1 MENFETIYKNEK
13 EWLGEDNTLGLD
25 IWKKKYADGRTYKE
39 WLYDVSG
46 GDEQLSKLI
55 ESKKFLFGGR
65 ILANRNNASI
75 TSKKTY
81 SNCYVISPPE
91 DNLESIFNTA
101 KKLARTFSYGGGCG
115 IDLSKLSFKGA
126 AIHNAAKSSSGVVSF
141 MELYD
146 KTTEI
151 IGQNGRRGAL
161 MMSLK
166 SNHPDILEFIDV
178 KRDLNKINN
187 ANLSVRVDD
196 EFMRKAQEDTDEEN
210 YELIFN
216 RSMYDSET
224 KTEKDMSGKKINA
237 GKLLMKLS
245 EYCWETGE
253 PGILFWDN
261 IRRGGLLS
269 NEPGFKYGGVN
280 PCAEEP
286 LPSGGSCLLG
296 ALNLSAFCKW
306 NNDYNRYIFDYLDF
320 IDAIDISVRALNNV
334 LDEGVD
340 LHPLREQ
347 TESVKRWRQI
357 GLGIMGFAD
366 ALIKL
371 KITYGSHES
380 FIFIRD
386 IGSIMAYYSL
396 LTSNRLAIESPSK
409 KVDLD
414 YEGLLNT
421 TYIRNLFKSISEDN
435 SIFNFIRTKR
445 YGTKPSEDFCQ
456 SIYKYGLANSQLLTV
471 APTGSIATML
481 DVSGGIEP
489 LFATHY
495 NRVTKS
501 LNGED
506 TTYTVYPKVIK
517 DVIAS
522 KYGKCVEVSDIDLSS
537 EESIITAHQIPY
549 YHRLKVQSV
558 WQKFIDAAISSTVN
572 LNEDATPDDIYDLY
586 ITAWEL
592 GLKGVTVFRDNCYRT
607 AILTTN
613 DKEEKEENT
622 NVVEEQVDD
631 AKTTLKRG
639 EVIPI
644 SDNSYGL
651 KKTLTTGCGT
661 LHLES
666 FYDRD
671 TGELRECFLS
681 KGSTGGCNSFMVAV
695 SRLISLAA
703 RAGVPSYKIID
714 QLKSAGTCPS
724 YAVRKAT
731 TNDVS
736 IGSSC
741 PCAVGYA
748 LEELGKIVPE
758 NNDICEDDEP
768 INENIEISDIG
779 SKLIDTFDE
788 EQSREKM
795 NLIIQLPFNKRTNL
809 MKTVNEAKEKLWS
822 NFGPTIFEECPK
834 CGEHAVFRT
843 NGCITCSSCGYTKC
857 D

>member
-1 MENFETIYKNEK
+1 MDNIIYKNEKEWVYSDEFWTDYKDEK

-25 IWKKKYADGRTYKE
+25 IWKKKYADGRTYHE
-39 WLYDVSG
+39 WMYDVTG
-46 GDEQLSKLI
+46 GDMQLAKLI

-65 ILANRNNASI
+65 ILANRNNASV

-81 SNCYVISPPE
+81 SNCYVIAPPE

-161 MMSLK
+161 MMSLS
-166 SNHPDILEFIDV
+166 SNHPDILEFVDV

-196 EFMRKAQEDTDEEN
+196 DFMIKARDTDEEN

-216 RSMYDSET
+216 RSMYDPET
-224 KTEKDMSGKKINA
+224 KTEKDMSGTKINPNA
-237 GKLLMKLS
+237 LLMKLS
-245 EYCWETGE
+245 EYNWETGE

-269 NEPGFKYGGVN
+269 NEPGFNYGGVN

-306 NNDYNRYIFDYLDF
+306 DNDYNSYIFDYLDF
-320 IDAIDISVRALNNV
+320 IEAIDISVRALNKV
-334 LDEGVD
+334 LDEGID

-347 TESVKRWRQI
+347 TESVNRWRQI
-357 GLGIMGFAD
+357 GLGVMGFAD

-371 KITYGSHES
+371 DMVYGSPES
-380 FIFIRD
+380 FIFIKD
-386 IGSIMAYYSL
+386 VGSLMAYYSL
-396 LTSNRLAIESPSK
+396 LTSNKIAIENPSK
-409 KVDLD
+409 KVDLEYD
-414 YEGLLNT
+414 ALMNTRYMLNLYNT
-421 TYIRNLFKSISEDN
+421 ITEDN
-435 SIFNFIRTKR
+435 TVCKFFRSNNIQNYKYDKKTID
-445 YGTKPSEDFCQ
+445 DFMN

-471 APTGSIATML
+471 APTGSIATMI

-522 KYGKCVEVSDIDLSS
+522 KYGKCVDVSDIDLSS
-537 EESIITAHQIPY
+537 EESIITSHNIPY
-549 YHRLKVQSV
+549 YDRLKVQSV
-558 WQKFIDAAISSTVN
+558 WQRFIDAAISSTVN
-572 LNEDATPDDIYDLY
+572 LKEDVTPEDICDLY

-613 DKEEKEENT
+613 DKEEKEEHID
-622 NVVEEQVDD
+622 VVEEQVDD
-631 AKTTLKRG
+631 TKTTLKRG

-644 SDNSYGL
+644 SDYSYGL
-651 KKTLTTGCGT
+651 RKTLTTGCGT

-666 FYDRD
+666 FYDLD

-731 TNDVS
+731 MNDVS

-748 LEELGKIVPE
+748 LEELEKMIPK
-758 NNDICEDDEP
+758 NEP
-768 INENIEISDIG
+768 INDKIEISSLG
-779 SKLIDTFDE
+779 SKL
-788 EQSREKM
+788 
-795 NLIIQLPFNKRTNL
+795 
-809 MKTVNEAKEKLWS
+809 MKPVKEAEEKLLS
-822 NFGPTIFEECPK
+822 KFGATVFEECPK

>member
-1 MENFETIYKNEK
+1 MEKFETIYKNEK

-25 IWKKKYADGRTYKE
+25 IWKKKYADGRTYHE
-39 WLYDVSG
+39 WMYDVTG
-46 GDEQLSKLI
+46 GDMQLAKLI

-65 ILANRNNASI
+65 ILANRNNASV

-81 SNCYVISPPE
+81 SNCYVIAPPE

-161 MMSLK
+161 MMSLS

-178 KRDLNKINN
+178 KRDLKKINN

-196 EFMRKAQEDTDEEN
+196 DFMIKARDTDEEN

-216 RSMYDSET
+216 RSMYDPET
-224 KTEKDMSGKKINA
+224 KTEKDMSDTKINA
-237 GKLLMKLS
+237 NALLMKLS
-245 EYCWETGE
+245 KYNWENGE

-269 NEPGFKYGGVN
+269 NEPGFNYGGVN

-306 NNDYNRYIFDYLDF
+306 DNDYNSYIFDYLDF
-320 IDAIDISVRALNNV
+320 IDAIDISVRALNKV
-334 LDEGVD
+334 LDEGVE

-347 TESVKRWRQI
+347 TESVTRWRQI

-371 KITYGSHES
+371 DMVYGSPES
-380 FIFIRD
+380 FTFITD
-386 IGSIMAYYSL
+386 VGSLMAYYSL
-396 LTSNRLAIESPSK
+396 MTSNKLAMENPSK
-409 KVDLD
+409 KVDLEYD
-414 YEGLLNT
+414 ALLNT
-421 TYIRNLFKSISEDN
+421 SYMSNLITTISENN
-435 SIFNFIRTKR
+435 SICKFFRDNKIENYKFDKKTIA
-445 YGTKPSEDFCQ
+445 DFVN

-471 APTGSIATML
+471 APTGSIATMI

-522 KYGKCVEVSDIDLSS
+522 KYGKCVDVSDIDLSS
-537 EESIITAHQIPY
+537 EKSIITAHNIPY
-549 YHRLKVQSV
+549 YDRLKVQSV
-558 WQKFIDAAISSTVN
+558 WQRFIDAAISSTVN
-572 LNEDATPDDIYDLY
+572 LKEYVTPEDIFDLY

-613 DKEEKEENT
+613 DKEEKEEPVD
-622 NVVEEQVDD
+622 VVEEPVDD

-644 SDNSYGL
+644 SDCSYGL
-651 KKTLTTGCGT
+651 RKTLTTGCGT

-666 FYDRD
+666 FYDLD

-731 TNDVS
+731 MNDVS

-748 LEELGKIVPE
+748 LEELEKMIPK
-758 NNDICEDDEP
+758 NEP
-768 INENIEISDIG
+768 INDKIEISSLG
-779 SKLIDTFDE
+779 SKL
-788 EQSREKM
+788 
-795 NLIIQLPFNKRTNL
+795 
-809 MKTVNEAKEKLWS
+809 MKPVKEAEEKLWS
-822 NFGPTIFEECPK
+822 KFGATVFEECPK

>member
-1 MENFETIYKNEK
+1 MEKFETIYKNEK

-25 IWKKKYADGRTYKE
+25 IWKKKYADGRTYHE
-39 WLYDVSG
+39 WMYDVTG
-46 GDEQLSKLI
+46 GDMQLAKLI

-65 ILANRNNASI
+65 ILANRNNASV

-81 SNCYVISPPE
+81 SNCYVIAPPE

-161 MMSLK
+161 MMSLA

-196 EFMRKAQEDTDEEN
+196 EFMIKAQEDTDEDN

-224 KTEKDMSGKKINA
+224 KTEKDMSGTKINPNA
-237 GKLLMKLS
+237 LLMKLS
-245 EYCWETGE
+245 EYNWETGE

-269 NEPGFKYGGVN
+269 NEPGFNYGGVN

-306 NNDYNRYIFDYLDF
+306 DNDYNSYIFDYLDF
-320 IDAIDISVRALNNV
+320 IDAIDISVRALNKV
-334 LDEGVD
+334 LDEGVE

-347 TESVKRWRQI
+347 TESVTRWRQI

-371 KITYGSHES
+371 DMVYGSPES
-380 FIFIRD
+380 FTFIKD
-386 IGSIMAYYSL
+386 VGSLMAYYSL
-396 LTSNRLAIESPSK
+396 LTSNKIAIENPSK
-409 KVDLD
+409 KVDLEYD
-414 YEGLLNT
+414 ALMNTRYMLNLYNT
-421 TYIRNLFKSISEDN
+421 ITEDN
-435 SIFNFIRTKR
+435 TVCKFFRSNNIQNYKYDKKTID
-445 YGTKPSEDFCQ
+445 DFMN

-471 APTGSIATML
+471 APTGSISTMI

-522 KYGKCVEVSDIDLSS
+522 KYGKCVDVSDIDLSS
-537 EESIITAHQIPY
+537 EESIITSHDIPY
-549 YHRLKVQSV
+549 YNRLKVQSV

-572 LNEDATPDDIYDLY
+572 LKEDVTPEDICDLY

-613 DKEEKEENT
+613 DKEEKEEPVD
-622 NVVEEQVDD
+622 VVEEPVDD
-631 AKTTLKRG
+631 VKTTLKRG

-644 SDNSYGL
+644 SDCSYGL
-651 KKTLTTGCGT
+651 RKTLTTGCGT

-666 FYDRD
+666 FYDLD

-731 TNDVS
+731 MNDVS

-748 LEELGKIVPE
+748 LEELEKMIPK
-758 NNDICEDDEP
+758 NEP
-768 INENIEISDIG
+768 INDKIEISSLG
-779 SKLIDTFDE
+779 SKL
-788 EQSREKM
+788 
-795 NLIIQLPFNKRTNL
+795 
-809 MKTVNEAKEKLWS
+809 MKPVKEAEEKLWS
-822 NFGPTIFEECPK
+822 KFGATVFEECPK

>member
-1 MENFETIYKNEK
+1 MRLKEEIMEKFKTIYKNEK

-25 IWKKKYADGRTYKE
+25 IWKKKYADGRTYHE
-39 WLYDVSG
+39 WMYDVTG
-46 GDEQLSKLI
+46 GDMQLAKLI
-55 ESKKFLFGGR
+55 EAKKFLFGGR
-65 ILANRNNASI
+65 ILANRNNASV

-81 SNCYVISPPE
+81 SNCYVIAPPE

-161 MMSLK
+161 MMSLS
-166 SNHPDILEFIDV
+166 SNHPDILEFVDV
-178 KRDLNKINN
+178 KRNLNKINN

-196 EFMRKAQEDTDEEN
+196 DFMIKARDTDEEN

-216 RSMYDSET
+216 RSMYDPET
-224 KTEKDMSGKKINA
+224 KTKKDMSGTKINPNA
-237 GKLLMKLS
+237 LLMKLS
-245 EYCWETGE
+245 EYNWETGE

-261 IRRGGLLS
+261 IRKGGLLS
-269 NEPGFKYGGVN
+269 NQPGFKYGGVN

-306 NNDYNRYIFDYLDF
+306 DNDYNSYIFDFLDF
-320 IDAIDISVRALNNV
+320 IDAIDISVRALNKV

-340 LHPLREQ
+340 LHPLNEQ

-357 GLGIMGFAD
+357 GLGVMGFAD

-371 KITYGSHES
+371 GMVYGSPES
-380 FIFIRD
+380 FVFIKD
-386 IGSIMAYYSL
+386 VGSLMAYYSL
-396 LTSNRLAIESPSK
+396 LTSNKIAIENPSK
-409 KVDLD
+409 KVDLEYD
-414 YEGLLNT
+414 ALLNT
-421 TYIRNLFKSISEDN
+421 RYMLNLYTTITEDN
-435 SIFNFIRTKR
+435 TVCKFFRSNNIQNYKYDKKTI
-445 YGTKPSEDFCQ
+445 EDFMNG
-456 SIYKYGLANSQLLTV
+456 IYKYGLANSQLLTV
-471 APTGSIATML
+471 APTGSIATMI

-522 KYGKCVEVSDIDLSS
+522 KYGKCVDVSDIDLSS

-549 YHRLKVQSV
+549 YDRLKVQSV

-572 LNEDATPDDIYDLY
+572 LKEDVTPDDIYDLY

-613 DKEEKEENT
+613 DKEEKEEHID
-622 NVVEEQVDD
+622 VVEEQVDD
-631 AKTTLKRG
+631 TKTTLKRG

-644 SDNSYGL
+644 SDKCYGL

-666 FYDRD
+666 FYDLD
-671 TGELRECFLS
+671 TDELRECFLS

-731 TNDVS
+731 MNDVS

-748 LEELGKIVPE
+748 LEELEKMIP
-758 NNDICEDDEP
+758 EDDSDEP
-768 INENIEISDIG
+768 VVDKIEISSLG
-779 SKLIDTFDE
+779 SKL
-788 EQSREKM
+788 
-795 NLIIQLPFNKRTNL
+795 
-809 MKTVNEAKEKLWS
+809 MKPVNEAEEKLLS
-822 NFGPTIFEECPK
+822 KFGTTIFEECPK

>member
-1 MENFETIYKNEK
+1 MEKFETIYKNEK

-25 IWKKKYADGRTYKE
+25 IWKKKYADGRTYHE
-39 WLYDVSG
+39 WMYDVTG
-46 GDEQLSKLI
+46 GDMQLAKLI

-65 ILANRNNASI
+65 ILANRNNASV

-81 SNCYVISPPE
+81 SNCYVIAPPE

-161 MMSLK
+161 MMSLS

-196 EFMRKAQEDTDEEN
+196 DFMIKARDTDEEN

-216 RSMYDSET
+216 RSMYDPET
-224 KTEKDMSGKKINA
+224 KTEKDMSGTKINPNE
-237 GKLLMKLS
+237 LLMKLS
-245 EYCWETGE
+245 KYNWETGE

-261 IRRGGLLS
+261 IRKGGLLS
-269 NEPGFKYGGVN
+269 NQPGFKYGGVN

-306 NNDYNRYIFDYLDF
+306 DNDYNSYIFDFLDF
-320 IDAIDISVRALNNV
+320 IDAIDISVRALNKV

-340 LHPLREQ
+340 LHPLNEQ

-357 GLGIMGFAD
+357 GLGVMGFAD

-371 KITYGSHES
+371 GMVYGSTES
-380 FIFIRD
+380 FVFIKD
-386 IGSIMAYYSL
+386 VGSLMAYYSL
-396 LTSNRLAIESPSK
+396 LTSNKIAIENPSK
-409 KVDLD
+409 KVDLEYD
-414 YEGLLNT
+414 ALLNT
-421 TYIRNLFKSISEDN
+421 RYMLNLYTTITEDN
-435 SIFNFIRTKR
+435 TVCKFFRSNNIQNYKYDKKTI
-445 YGTKPSEDFCQ
+445 EDFMN

-471 APTGSIATML
+471 APTGSISTMI

-522 KYGKCVEVSDIDLSS
+522 KYGKCADVSDIDLSS
-537 EESIITAHQIPY
+537 EDSIITAHQIPY
-549 YHRLKVQSV
+549 YDRLKVQSV
-558 WQKFIDAAISSTVN
+558 WQRFIDAAISSTVN
-572 LNEDATPDDIYDLY
+572 LKEDVTPEDICDLY

-613 DKEEKEENT
+613 DKEEKEEHID
-622 NVVEEQVDD
+622 VVEEQVDD
-631 AKTTLKRG
+631 TKTTLKRG

-644 SDNSYGL
+644 SDKCYGL

-666 FYDRD
+666 FYDLD
-671 TGELRECFLS
+671 TDELRECFLS

-731 TNDVS
+731 MNDVS

-748 LEELGKIVPE
+748 LEELEKLIP
-758 NNDICEDDEP
+758 EDDSDEP
-768 INENIEISDIG
+768 VVDKIEI
-779 SKLIDTFDE
+779 
-788 EQSREKM
+788 
-795 NLIIQLPFNKRTNL
+795 
-809 MKTVNEAKEKLWS
+809 MKPVNEAEEKLWS
-822 NFGPTIFEECPK
+822 KFGQTIFEECPK

>member
-1 MENFETIYKNEK
+1 MEKFETIYKNEK

-25 IWKKKYADGRTYKE
+25 IWKKKYADGRTYNE
-39 WLYDVSG
+39 WMYDVTG
-46 GDEQLSKLI
+46 GDMQLAKLI

-65 ILANRNNASI
+65 ILANRNNASV

-161 MMSLK
+161 MMSLS
-166 SNHPDILEFIDV
+166 SNHPDILEFVDV
-178 KRDLNKINN
+178 KRDINKINN

-196 EFMRKAQEDTDEEN
+196 DFMIKARDNDEEN

-216 RSMYDSET
+216 RSMYDPET
-224 KTEKDMSGKKINA
+224 KTEKDMSGTKINPNA
-237 GKLLMKLS
+237 LLMKLS
-245 EYCWETGE
+245 EYNWETGE

-269 NEPGFKYGGVN
+269 NEPGFNYGGVN

-306 NNDYNRYIFDYLDF
+306 DNDYNSYYFDYPDF
-320 IDAIDISVRALNNV
+320 IEAIDISVRALNKV

-366 ALIKL
+366 TLIKL
-371 KITYGSHES
+371 DMVYGSPES
-380 FIFIRD
+380 FTFITD
-386 IGSIMAYYSL
+386 VGGLMAYYAL
-396 LTSNRLAIESPSK
+396 VTSNKIAIENPSK

-421 TYIRNLFKSISEDN
+421 SYMSNLCNTIAEDN
-435 SIFNFIRTKR
+435 TVCKFFIENYKFDKKTID
-445 YGTKPSEDFCQ
+445 DFMN

-471 APTGSIATML
+471 APTGSIATMI

-522 KYGKCVEVSDIDLSS
+522 KYGKCVDVSDIDLSS
-537 EESIITAHQIPY
+537 EESIITAHNIPY
-549 YHRLKVQSV
+549 YDRLKVQSV
-558 WQKFIDAAISSTVN
+558 WQRFIDAAISSTVN
-572 LNEDATPDDIYDLY
+572 LKEDVTPEDIFDLY

-613 DKEEKEENT
+613 DKEEKEEHVD
-622 NVVEEQVDD
+622 VVEEQVDD
-631 AKTTLKRG
+631 TKTILKRG

-644 SDNSYGL
+644 SDKCYGL

-666 FYDRD
+666 FYDLD
-671 TGELRECFLS
+671 TDELRECFLS

-731 TNDVS
+731 MNDVS

-748 LEELGKIVPE
+748 LEELEKMIP
-758 NNDICEDDEP
+758 EDDSDEP
-768 INENIEISDIG
+768 VADKIEI
-779 SKLIDTFDE
+779 
-788 EQSREKM
+788 
-795 NLIIQLPFNKRTNL
+795 
-809 MKTVNEAKEKLWS
+809 MKPVNEAEAKLWS
-822 NFGPTIFEECPK
+822 KFGQTIFEECPK

>member
-1 MENFETIYKNEK
+1 MEKFETIYKNEK

-46 GDEQLSKLI
+46 GDEKLSKLI

-161 MMSLK
+161 MMSLA

-216 RSMYDSET
+216 RTYYDSET

-237 GKLLMKLS
+237 NALLMKLS
-245 EYCWETGE
+245 KYNWENGE

-306 NNDYNRYIFDYLDF
+306 NNDYNCYIFDYRDF
-320 IDAIDISVRALNNV
+320 IEAIDISVRALNNV
-334 LDEGVD
+334 LDEGID

-371 KITYGSHES
+371 GITYGSPES
-380 FIFIRD
+380 FIFIKD
-386 IGSIMAYYSL
+386 IGSMMAYYSL
-396 LTSNRLAIESPSK
+396 ITSNKLAIERPSK

-414 YEGLLNT
+414 YKGLLNT
-421 TYIRNLFKSISEDN
+421 TYIRNLLKSISEDDT
-435 SIFNFIRTKR
+435 IFNIIKTNR
-445 YGTKPSEDFCQ
+445 YDIKNLVDFYQ

-471 APTGSIATML
+471 APTGSISTMI

-522 KYGKCVEVSDIDLSS
+522 KYGKCVEVSDENISS
-537 EESIITAHQIPY
+537 EESIITAHEIPY
-549 YHRLKVQSV
+549 YNRLKVQSV

-592 GLKGVTVFRDNCYRT
+592 GLKGVTVFRNNCYRT

-613 DKEEKEENT
+613 DKEEKEENA
-622 NVVEEQVDD
+622 E
-631 AKTTLKRG
+631 TTLKRG

-724 YAVRKAT
+724 YAVRRAT

-758 NNDICEDDEP
+758 NDDICENDEP
-768 INENIEISDIG
+768 INE
-779 SKLIDTFDE
+779 KDE

-809 MKTVNEAKEKLWS
+809 MKTVKEAKEKLWS

>member
-1 MENFETIYKNEK
+1 MEKFETIYKNEK

-25 IWKKKYADGRTYKE
+25 IWKKKYADGRTYHE
-39 WLYDVSG
+39 WMYDVTG
-46 GDEQLSKLI
+46 GDMQLAKLI

-65 ILANRNNASI
+65 ILANRNNASV

-81 SNCYVISPPE
+81 SNCYVIAPPE

-161 MMSLK
+161 MMSLS

-196 EFMRKAQEDTDEEN
+196 DFMIKARDTDEEN

-216 RSMYDSET
+216 RSMYDPET
-224 KTEKDMSGKKINA
+224 KTEKDMSGTKINPNE
-237 GKLLMKLS
+237 LLMKLS
-245 EYCWETGE
+245 KYNWETGE

-261 IRRGGLLS
+261 IRKGGLLS
-269 NEPGFKYGGVN
+269 NQPGFKYGGVN

-306 NNDYNRYIFDYLDF
+306 DNDYNSYIFDFLDF
-320 IDAIDISVRALNNV
+320 IDAIDISVRALNKV

-340 LHPLREQ
+340 LHPLNEQ

-357 GLGIMGFAD
+357 GLGVMGFAD

-371 KITYGSHES
+371 GMVYGSTES
-380 FIFIRD
+380 FVFIKD
-386 IGSIMAYYSL
+386 VGSLMAYYSL
-396 LTSNRLAIESPSK
+396 LTSNKIAIENPSK
-409 KVDLD
+409 KVDLEYD
-414 YEGLLNT
+414 ALLNT
-421 TYIRNLFKSISEDN
+421 RYMLNLYTTITEDN
-435 SIFNFIRTKR
+435 TVCKFFRSNNIQNYKYDKKTI
-445 YGTKPSEDFCQ
+445 EDFMN

-471 APTGSIATML
+471 APTGSISTVI

-522 KYGKCVEVSDIDLSS
+522 KYGKCADVSDIDLSS
-537 EESIITAHQIPY
+537 EDSIITAHQIPY
-549 YHRLKVQSV
+549 YDRLKVQSV
-558 WQKFIDAAISSTVN
+558 WQRFIDAAISSTVN
-572 LNEDATPDDIYDLY
+572 LKEDVTPEDICDLY

-613 DKEEKEENT
+613 DKEEKEEHID
-622 NVVEEQVDD
+622 VVEEQVDD
-631 AKTTLKRG
+631 TKTTLNRG

-644 SDNSYGL
+644 SDKCYGL

-666 FYDRD
+666 FYDLD
-671 TGELRECFLS
+671 TDELRECFLS

-731 TNDVS
+731 MNDVS

-748 LEELGKIVPE
+748 LEELEKLIP
-758 NNDICEDDEP
+758 EDDSDEP
-768 INENIEISDIG
+768 VVDKIEI
-779 SKLIDTFDE
+779 
-788 EQSREKM
+788 
-795 NLIIQLPFNKRTNL
+795 
-809 MKTVNEAKEKLWS
+809 MKPVNEAEEKLWS
-822 NFGPTIFEECPK
+822 KFGQTIFEECPK

>member
-1 MENFETIYKNEK
+1 MEKFETIYKNEK

-25 IWKKKYADGRTYKE
+25 IWKKKYADGRTYHE
-39 WLYDVSG
+39 WMYDVTG
-46 GDEQLSKLI
+46 GDMQLAKLI

-65 ILANRNNASI
+65 ILANRNNASV

-81 SNCYVISPPE
+81 SNCYVIAPPE

-161 MMSLK
+161 MMSLS

-178 KRDLNKINN
+178 KRDLKKINN

-196 EFMRKAQEDTDEEN
+196 DFMIKARDTDEEN

-216 RSMYDSET
+216 RSMYDPET
-224 KTEKDMSGKKINA
+224 KTEKDMSGTKINPNA
-237 GKLLMKLS
+237 LLMKLS
-245 EYCWETGE
+245 EYNWETGE

-269 NEPGFKYGGVN
+269 NEPGFNYGGVN

-306 NNDYNRYIFDYLDF
+306 DNDYNSYIFDYLDF
-320 IDAIDISVRALNNV
+320 IDAIDISVRALNKV

-347 TESVKRWRQI
+347 TESVTRWRQI

-366 ALIKL
+366 TLIKL
-371 KITYGSHES
+371 DIVYGSPES
-380 FIFIRD
+380 FAFIKD
-386 IGSIMAYYSL
+386 VGSLMAYYSL
-396 LTSNRLAIESPSK
+396 MTSNKIAIENPSK
-409 KVDLD
+409 KVDLEYD
-414 YEGLLNT
+414 ALMNT
-421 TYIRNLFKSISEDN
+421 SYMINLCNTIAENNTVCKFFRDNKIENYKFDKKPIIDLVN
-435 SIFNFIRTKR
+435 SI
-445 YGTKPSEDFCQ
+445 YG
-456 SIYKYGLANSQLLTV
+456 YGLANSQLLTV
-471 APTGSIATML
+471 APTGSIATMI

-522 KYGKCVEVSDIDLSS
+522 KYGKCIDVSDIDLSS

-549 YHRLKVQSV
+549 YDRLKVQSV

-572 LNEDATPDDIYDLY
+572 LKEDVTPDDICDLY

-613 DKEEKEENT
+613 DKEEKEEPVD
-622 NVVEEQVDD
+622 VVEEPVDD

-644 SDNSYGL
+644 SDCSYGL
-651 KKTLTTGCGT
+651 RKTLTTGCGT

-666 FYDRD
+666 FYDLD

-731 TNDVS
+731 MNDVS

-748 LEELGKIVPE
+748 LEELEKMIPK
-758 NNDICEDDEP
+758 NEP
-768 INENIEISDIG
+768 INDKIEISSLG
-779 SKLIDTFDE
+779 SKL
-788 EQSREKM
+788 
-795 NLIIQLPFNKRTNL
+795 
-809 MKTVNEAKEKLWS
+809 MKPVKEAEEKLWS
-822 NFGPTIFEECPK
+822 KFGATVFEECPK

>member
-25 IWKKKYADGRTYKE
+25 IWKKKYADGRTYHE
-39 WLYDVSG
+39 WLYDVTG
-46 GDEQLSKLI
+46 GDMQLAKLI

-81 SNCYVISPPE
+81 SNCYVIAPPE

-161 MMSLK
+161 MMSLA
-166 SNHPDILEFIDV
+166 SNHPDILEFVDV
-178 KRDLNKINN
+178 KRNLNKINN

-196 EFMRKAQEDTDEEN
+196 DFMIKARDTDEEN

-216 RSMYDSET
+216 RSMYDPET
-224 KTEKDMSGKKINA
+224 KTEKDMSGTKINPNE
-237 GKLLMKLS
+237 LLMKLS
-245 EYCWETGE
+245 EYNWETGE

-269 NEPGFKYGGVN
+269 NEPGFNYGGVN

-306 NNDYNRYIFDYLDF
+306 DNDYNSYIFDYLDF
-320 IDAIDISVRALNNV
+320 IDAIDISVRALNKV

-347 TESVKRWRQI
+347 TESVTRWRQI

-371 KITYGSHES
+371 DMVYGSPES
-380 FIFIRD
+380 FTFITD
-386 IGSIMAYYSL
+386 VSSLMAYYSL
-396 LTSNRLAIESPSK
+396 ITSNKIAIENPSK

-414 YEGLLNT
+414 YKGLLNT
-421 TYIRNLFKSISEDN
+421 SYMCNLIATISENN
-435 SIFNFIRTKR
+435 SICKFFRDNKIENYKFDKKTIT
-445 YGTKPSEDFCQ
+445 DFVN

-471 APTGSIATML
+471 APTGSISTMI

-522 KYGKCVEVSDIDLSS
+522 KYGKRVDVSDIDLSS
-537 EESIITAHQIPY
+537 EESIITAHDIPY
-549 YHRLKVQSV
+549 YNRLKVQSV
-558 WQKFIDAAISSTVN
+558 WQRFIDAAISSTVN
-572 LNEDATPDDIYDLY
+572 LKEDVTPDDIYDLY

-613 DKEEKEENT
+613 DKEEKEEPV
-622 NVVEEQVDD
+622 NVVEEPIDD
-631 AKTTLKRG
+631 TKTTLKRG

-644 SDNSYGL
+644 SDKCYGL

-666 FYDRD
+666 FYDLD
-671 TGELRECFLS
+671 TDELRECFLS

-731 TNDVS
+731 MNDVS

-748 LEELGKIVPE
+748 LEELEKMIP
-758 NNDICEDDEP
+758 EDDSDEP
-768 INENIEISDIG
+768 VVDKIEISSLG
-779 SKLIDTFDE
+779 SKL
-788 EQSREKM
+788 
-795 NLIIQLPFNKRTNL
+795 
-809 MKTVNEAKEKLWS
+809 MKPVNEAEEKLLS
-822 NFGPTIFEECPK
+822 KFGTTIFEECPK

>member
-1 MENFETIYKNEK
+1 
-13 EWLGEDNTLGLD
+13 
-25 IWKKKYADGRTYKE
+25 
-39 WLYDVSG
+39 
-46 GDEQLSKLI
+46 
-55 ESKKFLFGGR
+55 
-65 ILANRNNASI
+65 
-75 TSKKTY
+75 
-81 SNCYVISPPE
+81 
-91 DNLESIFNTA
+91 
-101 KKLARTFSYGGGCG
+101 
-115 IDLSKLSFKGA
+115 
-126 AIHNAAKSSSGVVSF
+126 
-141 MELYD
+141 
-146 KTTEI
+146 
-151 IGQNGRRGAL
+151 
-161 MMSLK
+161 
-166 SNHPDILEFIDV
+166 
-178 KRDLNKINN
+178 
-187 ANLSVRVDD
+187 
-196 EFMRKAQEDTDEEN
+196 
-210 YELIFN
+210 
-216 RSMYDSET
+216 MYDPET
-224 KTEKDMSGKKINA
+224 KTEKDMSGTKINPKA
-237 GKLLMKLS
+237 LLMKLS

-320 IDAIDISVRALNNV
+320 IEAIDISVRALNNV

-347 TESVKRWRQI
+347 TESVTRWRQI

-371 KITYGSHES
+371 DIVYGSPES
-380 FIFIRD
+380 FIFIKDVGRL
-386 IGSIMAYYSL
+386 MAYYSL
-396 LTSNRLAIESPSK
+396 VTSNKIAIENPSK

-421 TYIRNLFKSISEDN
+421 IYIHNLLKSISEDN
-435 SIFNFIRTKR
+435 SIFNLIRIKR

-456 SIYKYGLANSQLLTV
+456 SIFQYGLANSQLLTV
-471 APTGSIATML
+471 APTGSISTMI

-517 DVIAS
+517 DVISS
-522 KYGKCVEVSDIDLSS
+522 KYGKCVDVSDIDFSS

-549 YHRLKVQSV
+549 YNRLKVQSK

-613 DKEEKEENT
+613 DKDEKEENAD
-622 NVVEEQVDD
+622 VVEEPVDD
-631 AKTTLKRG
+631 TKTTLKRG

-666 FYDRD
+666 FYD
-671 TGELRECFLS
+671 
-681 KGSTGGCNSFMVAV
+681 
-695 SRLISLAA
+695 
-703 RAGVPSYKIID
+703 II
-714 QLKSAGTCPS
+714 
-724 YAVRKAT
+724 
-731 TNDVS
+731 
-736 IGSSC
+736 
-741 PCAVGYA
+741 
-748 LEELGKIVPE
+748 
-758 NNDICEDDEP
+758 
-768 INENIEISDIG
+768 
-779 SKLIDTFDE
+779 
-788 EQSREKM
+788 
-795 NLIIQLPFNKRTNL
+795 
-809 MKTVNEAKEKLWS
+809 
-822 NFGPTIFEECPK
+822 
-834 CGEHAVFRT
+834 
-843 NGCITCSSCGYTKC
+843 
-857 D
+857 

>member
-1 MENFETIYKNEK
+1 MEKFETIYKNEK
-13 EWLGEDNTLGLD
+13 EWLGEDNNLGID
-25 IWKKKYADGRTYKE
+25 IWKKKYADGRTYHE
-39 WLYDVSG
+39 WMYDVTG
-46 GDEQLSKLI
+46 GDMQLAKLI

-65 ILANRNNASI
+65 ILANRNNASV

-81 SNCYVISPPE
+81 SNCYVIAPPE

-166 SNHPDILEFIDV
+166 SNHPDILEFINV
-178 KRDLNKINN
+178 KRELDKINN

-196 EFMRKAQEDTDEEN
+196 DFMIKARDTDEEN

-224 KTEKDMSGKKINA
+224 KTEKDMSDTKINPNA
-237 GKLLMKLS
+237 LLMKLS
-245 EYCWETGE
+245 EYNWETGE

-261 IRRGGLLS
+261 ICRGGLLS
-269 NEPGFKYGGVN
+269 NEPGFNYGGVN

-306 NNDYNRYIFDYLDF
+306 DNDYNSYIFDFLDF
-320 IDAIDISVRALNNV
+320 IDAIDISVRALNKV

-347 TESVKRWRQI
+347 TESVTRWRQI
-357 GLGIMGFAD
+357 GLGVMGFAD

-371 KITYGSHES
+371 GMVYGSNES
-380 FIFIRD
+380 FIFIKD
-386 IGSIMAYYSL
+386 VGSLMAYYSL
-396 LTSNRLAIESPSK
+396 LTSNKIAIENPSK
-409 KVDLD
+409 KVDLEYD
-414 YEGLLNT
+414 ALLNT
-421 TYIRNLFKSISEDN
+421 RYMLNLYNTITEDN
-435 SIFNFIRTKR
+435 TVCKFFRSNNIQNYKYDKKTID
-445 YGTKPSEDFCQ
+445 DFMN

-471 APTGSIATML
+471 APTGSISTMI

-522 KYGKCVEVSDIDLSS
+522 KYGKCVDVSDIDLSS
-537 EESIITAHQIPY
+537 EESIITAHNIPY
-549 YHRLKVQSV
+549 YDRLKVQSV
-558 WQKFIDAAISSTVN
+558 WQRFIDAAISSTVN
-572 LNEDATPDDIYDLY
+572 LKEDVTPEDICELY

-592 GLKGVTVFRDNCYRT
+592 GLKGVTVFRDNCYRS

-613 DKEEKEENT
+613 DKEEKEEPVD
-622 NVVEEQVDD
+622 VVEEQVDD
-631 AKTTLKRG
+631 TKTTLKRG

-644 SDNSYGL
+644 SDKCYGL

-666 FYDRD
+666 FYDLD
-671 TGELRECFLS
+671 TDELRECFLS

-731 TNDVS
+731 MNDVS

-748 LEELGKIVPE
+748 LEELEKLIP
-758 NNDICEDDEP
+758 EDDSDEP
-768 INENIEISDIG
+768 VVDKIEISSLG
-779 SKLIDTFDE
+779 SKIMKPI
-788 EQSREKM
+788 EKA
-795 NLIIQLPFNKRTNL
+795 
-809 MKTVNEAKEKLWS
+809 EEKLRS
-822 NFGPTIFEECPK
+822 KLDPTIFEECPK

>member
-1 MENFETIYKNEK
+1 MEKFETIYKNEK

-25 IWKKKYADGRTYKE
+25 IWKKKYADGRTYHE
-39 WLYDVSG
+39 WMHDVTG
-46 GDEQLSKLI
+46 GDMQLAKLI

-65 ILANRNNASI
+65 ILANRNNASV

-81 SNCYVISPPE
+81 SNCYVIAPPE

-126 AIHNAAKSSSGVVSF
+126 AIHNAAKSSSSVVSF

-161 MMSLK
+161 MMSLS

-178 KRDLNKINN
+178 KRDLKKINN

-196 EFMRKAQEDTDEEN
+196 NFMIKARDTDEEN

-224 KTEKDMSGKKINA
+224 KTEKDMSGTKINPNA
-237 GKLLMKLS
+237 LLMKLS
-245 EYCWETGE
+245 EYNWETGE

-269 NEPGFKYGGVN
+269 NEPGFNYGGVN

-306 NNDYNRYIFDYLDF
+306 DNDYNSYIFDYLDF
-320 IDAIDISVRALNNV
+320 IDAIDISVRALNKV

-347 TESVKRWRQI
+347 TESVTRWRQI

-371 KITYGSHES
+371 DMVYGSPES
-380 FIFIRD
+380 FTFITD
-386 IGSIMAYYSL
+386 VGSLMAYYSL
-396 LTSNRLAIESPSK
+396 MTSNKIAIENPSK
-409 KVDLD
+409 KVDLEYD
-414 YEGLLNT
+414 ALLNT
-421 TYIRNLFKSISEDN
+421 SYMNNLFKTISEDN
-435 SIFNFIRTKR
+435 TVCNFFRDNKIENYKFDKKTIV
-445 YGTKPSEDFCQ
+445 DFVN

-471 APTGSIATML
+471 APTGSISSMI

-522 KYGKCVEVSDIDLSS
+522 KYGKCVDVSDIDLSS
-537 EESIITAHQIPY
+537 EESIITSHDIPY
-549 YHRLKVQSV
+549 YNRLKVQSV

-572 LNEDATPDDIYDLY
+572 LKEDVTPEDICDLY

-613 DKEEKEENT
+613 DKEEKKEEPVD
-622 NVVEEQVDD
+622 VVEEPINDTV
-631 AKTTLKRG
+631 TTLKRG

-644 SDNSYGL
+644 SDYSYGL
-651 KKTLTTGCGT
+651 RKTLTTGCGT

-666 FYDRD
+666 FYDLD

-731 TNDVS
+731 MNDVS

-748 LEELGKIVPE
+748 LEELEKMIPK
-758 NNDICEDDEP
+758 NEP
-768 INENIEISDIG
+768 INDKIEISSLG
-779 SKLIDTFDE
+779 SKL
-788 EQSREKM
+788 
-795 NLIIQLPFNKRTNL
+795 
-809 MKTVNEAKEKLWS
+809 MKPVKEAEEKLLS
-822 NFGPTIFEECPK
+822 TFGATVFEECPK

>member
-1 MENFETIYKNEK
+1 MEKFETIYKNEK

-25 IWKKKYADGRTYKE
+25 IWKKKYADGRTYNE
-39 WLYDVSG
+39 WMYDVTG
-46 GDEQLSKLI
+46 GDMQLAKLI

-65 ILANRNNASI
+65 ILANRNNASV

-81 SNCYVISPPE
+81 SNCYVIAPPE

-161 MMSLK
+161 MMSLS
-166 SNHPDILEFIDV
+166 SNHPDILEFVDV

-196 EFMRKAQEDTDEEN
+196 DFMIKARDTDEEN

-216 RSMYDSET
+216 RSMYDPET
-224 KTEKDMSGKKINA
+224 KTEKDMSGTKINPNA
-237 GKLLMKLS
+237 LLMKLS
-245 EYCWETGE
+245 EYNWETGE

-261 IRRGGLLS
+261 IRKGGLLS
-269 NEPGFKYGGVN
+269 NQPGFKYGGVN

-306 NNDYNRYIFDYLDF
+306 DNDYNSYIFDFLDF
-320 IDAIDISVRALNNV
+320 IDAIDISVRALNKV

-347 TESVKRWRQI
+347 TESVTRWRQI

-371 KITYGSHES
+371 DIVYGSPES
-380 FIFIRD
+380 FTFITD
-386 IGSIMAYYSL
+386 VGSMMSYYSL
-396 LTSNRLAIESPSK
+396 MTSNKIAIENPSK
-409 KVDLD
+409 KVDLEYD
-414 YEGLLNT
+414 ALLNT
-421 TYIRNLFKSISEDN
+421 SYMSNLFKTISKDN
-435 SIFNFIRTKR
+435 SICKFLRDNRIKNYKYDTK
-445 YGTKPSEDFCQ
+445 TLEDFYK
-456 SIYKYGLANSQLLTV
+456 SIFQYGLANSQLLTV
-471 APTGSIATML
+471 APTGSIATMI

-522 KYGKCVEVSDIDLSS
+522 KYGKCVDVSDIDLSS
-537 EESIITAHQIPY
+537 EESIITAHDIPY
-549 YHRLKVQSV
+549 YNRLKVQSV

-572 LNEDATPDDIYDLY
+572 LKEDVTPEDICDLY

-613 DKEEKEENT
+613 DKEEKEEPVD
-622 NVVEEQVDD
+622 VVEEPVDD

-644 SDNSYGL
+644 SDKCYGL

-666 FYDRD
+666 FYDLD
-671 TGELRECFLS
+671 TDELRECFLS

-731 TNDVS
+731 MNDVS

-748 LEELGKIVPE
+748 LEELEKMIP
-758 NNDICEDDEP
+758 EDDSDEP
-768 INENIEISDIG
+768 VVDKIEISSLG
-779 SKLIDTFDE
+779 SE
-788 EQSREKM
+788 
-795 NLIIQLPFNKRTNL
+795 L
-809 MKTVNEAKEKLWS
+809 MKPVNEAEEKLWS
-822 NFGPTIFEECPK
+822 KFGPTIFEECPK

>member
-1 MENFETIYKNEK
+1 MIYKKEVIMENFETIYKNEK

-25 IWKKKYADGRTYKE
+25 IWKKKYADGRTYHE
-39 WLYDVSG
+39 WMYDVTG
-46 GDEQLSKLI
+46 GDMQLAKLI

-65 ILANRNNASI
+65 ILANRNNASV

-81 SNCYVISPPE
+81 SNCYVIAPPE

-161 MMSLK
+161 MMSLA

-196 EFMRKAQEDTDEEN
+196 DFMIKARDTDEEN

-224 KTEKDMSGKKINA
+224 KTEKDMSTKINPNA
-237 GKLLMKLS
+237 LLMQLS
-245 EYCWETGE
+245 KYNWENGE

-306 NNDYNRYIFDYLDF
+306 DNDYNSYIFDFLDF
-320 IDAIDISVRALNNV
+320 IDAIGISVRSLNRV

-357 GLGIMGFAD
+357 GLGVMGFAD

-371 KITYGSHES
+371 DIVYGSPES
-380 FIFIRD
+380 YTFIKD
-386 IGSIMAYYSL
+386 VGSLMAYYSL
-396 LTSNRLAIESPSK
+396 MTSNKIAIENPSK

-414 YEGLLNT
+414 YEALLNT
-421 TYIRNLFKSISEDN
+421 RYIHNLYNTITEDN
-435 SIFNFIRTKR
+435 TVFKFFRDNKIKNYKYDKKTL
-445 YGTKPSEDFCQ
+445 EDFMN

-471 APTGSIATML
+471 APTGSIATMI
-481 DVSGGIEP
+481 DISGGIEP

-522 KYGKCVEVSDIDLSS
+522 KYGTCVDVSDIDLSS
-537 EESIITAHQIPY
+537 EESIITAHDIPY
-549 YHRLKVQSV
+549 YDRLKVQSV
-558 WQKFIDAAISSTVN
+558 WQRFIDAAISSTVN
-572 LNEDATPDDIYDLY
+572 LKEDVTPDDIYDLY

-613 DKEEKEENT
+613 NKEEKEEPV
-622 NVVEEQVDD
+622 NVVEEPVDD
-631 AKTTLKRG
+631 TKTTLKRG

-644 SDNSYGL
+644 SDKCYGL

-666 FYDRD
+666 FYDIETD
-671 TGELRECFLS
+671 ELRECFLS

-714 QLKSAGTCPS
+714 QLKSSGTCPS

-731 TNDVS
+731 MGDVS

-748 LEELGKIVPE
+748 LEELGKIITE
-758 NNDICEDDEP
+758 NDEP
-768 INENIEISDIG
+768 TNDKIEISTLG
-779 SKLIDTFDE
+779 SKL
-788 EQSREKM
+788 
-795 NLIIQLPFNKRTNL
+795 
-809 MKTVNEAKEKLWS
+809 MKPVNEAEEKLWS
-822 NFGPTIFEECPK
+822 KFGPTIFEECPK

>member
-1 MENFETIYKNEK
+1 MEKFETIYKNEK

-25 IWKKKYADGRTYKE
+25 IWKKKYADGRTYNE
-39 WLYDVSG
+39 WMYDVTG
-46 GDEQLSKLI
+46 GDMQLAKLI

-65 ILANRNNASI
+65 ILANRNNASV

-81 SNCYVISPPE
+81 SNCYVIAPPE

-161 MMSLK
+161 MMSLS

-178 KRDLNKINN
+178 KRDLKKINN

-196 EFMRKAQEDTDEEN
+196 EFMLKAQEDTDEEN

-224 KTEKDMSGKKINA
+224 KTEKDMSGTKINA
-237 GKLLMKLS
+237 NALLMKIS
-245 EYCWETGE
+245 EYNWENGE

-269 NEPGFKYGGVN
+269 NEPGFNYGGVN

-306 NNDYNRYIFDYLDF
+306 DNDYNSYIFDYLDF
-320 IDAIDISVRALNNV
+320 IDAIDISVRALNKV
-334 LDEGVD
+334 LDEGVN

-347 TESVKRWRQI
+347 TESVTRWRQI

-371 KITYGSHES
+371 DMVYGSPES
-380 FIFIRD
+380 FTFITD
-386 IGSIMAYYSL
+386 VGSLMAYYSL
-396 LTSNRLAIESPSK
+396 MTSNKLAMENPSK
-409 KVDLD
+409 KVDLEYD
-414 YEGLLNT
+414 ALLNT
-421 TYIRNLFKSISEDN
+421 SYMSNLITTISENN
-435 SIFNFIRTKR
+435 SICKFFRDNKIENYKFDKKTIV
-445 YGTKPSEDFCQ
+445 DFVN

-471 APTGSIATML
+471 APTGSIATMI

-522 KYGKCVEVSDIDLSS
+522 KYGKCVDVSDIDLSS

-549 YHRLKVQSV
+549 YDRLKVQSV

-572 LNEDATPDDIYDLY
+572 LKEDVTPDDICDLY

-613 DKEEKEENT
+613 DKEEKEEHID
-622 NVVEEQVDD
+622 VVEEQVDD
-631 AKTTLKRG
+631 TKTTLKRG

-644 SDNSYGL
+644 SDCSYGL
-651 KKTLTTGCGT
+651 RKTLTTGCGT

-666 FYDRD
+666 FYDLD

-731 TNDVS
+731 MNDVS

-748 LEELGKIVPE
+748 LEELEKMIPK
-758 NNDICEDDEP
+758 NEP
-768 INENIEISDIG
+768 INDKIEISSLG
-779 SKLIDTFDE
+779 SKL
-788 EQSREKM
+788 
-795 NLIIQLPFNKRTNL
+795 
-809 MKTVNEAKEKLWS
+809 MKPVKEAEEKLWS
-822 NFGPTIFEECPK
+822 KFGATVFEECPK

>member
-1 MENFETIYKNEK
+1 MEKFETIYKNEK

-25 IWKKKYADGRTYKE
+25 IWKKKYADGRTYNE
-39 WLYDVSG
+39 WMYDVTG
-46 GDEQLSKLI
+46 GDMQLAKLI

-65 ILANRNNASI
+65 ILANRNNASV

-81 SNCYVISPPE
+81 SNCYVIAPPE

-126 AIHNAAKSSSGVVSF
+126 AIHNAAKLSSGVVSF

-161 MMSLK
+161 MMSLA
-166 SNHPDILEFIDV
+166 SNHPDILEFVDV

-196 EFMRKAQEDTDEEN
+196 DFIIKARDTDEEN

-216 RSMYDSET
+216 RSMYDPET
-224 KTEKDMSGKKINA
+224 KTEKDMSGTKINPNA
-237 GKLLMKLS
+237 LLMKLS
-245 EYCWETGE
+245 EYNWETGE

-261 IRRGGLLS
+261 IRKGGLLS

-306 NNDYNRYIFDYLDF
+306 DNDYNSYIFDFLDF
-320 IDAIDISVRALNNV
+320 IDAIDISVRALNKV

-357 GLGIMGFAD
+357 GLGVMGFAD

-371 KITYGSHES
+371 GMVYGSHES
-380 FIFIRD
+380 FVFIKD
-386 IGSIMAYYSL
+386 VGSLMAYYSL
-396 LTSNRLAIESPSK
+396 LTSNKIAIENPSK

-421 TYIRNLFKSISEDN
+421 SYMSNLFKTISEDN
-435 SIFNFIRTKR
+435 SICKFFRDNKISNYKYDTK
-445 YGTKPSEDFCQ
+445 TLEDFYK
-456 SIYKYGLANSQLLTV
+456 SIFQYGLANSQLLTV
-471 APTGSIATML
+471 APTGSIATMI

-522 KYGKCVEVSDIDLSS
+522 KYGKCVDVSDIDLSS
-537 EESIITAHQIPY
+537 EKSIITAHNIPY
-549 YHRLKVQSV
+549 YDRLKVQSV
-558 WQKFIDAAISSTVN
+558 WQRFIDAAISSTVN
-572 LNEDATPDDIYDLY
+572 LKEDVTPEDIFDLY

-592 GLKGVTVFRDNCYRT
+592 GLKGVTVFRDNCYRS

-613 DKEEKEENT
+613 DKEEKEEPVD
-622 NVVEEQVDD
+622 VVEEPINDTV
-631 AKTTLKRG
+631 TTLKRG

-644 SDNSYGL
+644 SDKCYGL

-666 FYDRD
+666 FYDLD
-671 TGELRECFLS
+671 TDELRECFLS

-731 TNDVS
+731 MNDVS

-748 LEELGKIVPE
+748 LEELEKMIPE
-758 NNDICEDDEP
+758 DDDICDEEL
-768 INENIEISDIG
+768 INEQIKISSLG
-779 SKLIDTFDE
+779 SKL
-788 EQSREKM
+788 
-795 NLIIQLPFNKRTNL
+795 
-809 MKTVNEAKEKLWS
+809 MKPVNEAEEKLWS
-822 NFGPTIFEECPK
+822 KLDPTIFEECPK

>member
-25 IWKKKYADGRTYKE
+25 IWKKKYADGRTYHE
-39 WLYDVSG
+39 WLYDVTG
-46 GDEQLSKLI
+46 GDMQLAKLI

-81 SNCYVISPPE
+81 SNCYVIAPPE

-161 MMSLK
+161 MMSLA
-166 SNHPDILEFIDV
+166 SNHPDILEFVDV
-178 KRDLNKINN
+178 KRDINKINN

-196 EFMRKAQEDTDEEN
+196 DFMIKARDTDEEN

-224 KTEKDMSGKKINA
+224 KAEKDMSGTKINPNA
-237 GKLLMKLS
+237 LLMKLS
-245 EYCWETGE
+245 EYNWETGE

-269 NEPGFKYGGVN
+269 NEPGFNYGGVN

-306 NNDYNRYIFDYLDF
+306 DNDYNSYIFDYLDF
-320 IDAIDISVRALNNV
+320 IDAIDISVRALNKV

-347 TESVKRWRQI
+347 TESVTRWRQI

-371 KITYGSHES
+371 DMVYGSPES
-380 FIFIRD
+380 FTFITD
-386 IGSIMAYYSL
+386 VSSLMAYYSL
-396 LTSNRLAIESPSK
+396 ITSNKIAIENPSK

-414 YEGLLNT
+414 YKGLLNT
-421 TYIRNLFKSISEDN
+421 SYMCNLIATISENN
-435 SIFNFIRTKR
+435 SICKFFRDNKIENYKFDKKTIA
-445 YGTKPSEDFCQ
+445 DFVN

-471 APTGSIATML
+471 APTGSISTMI

-522 KYGKCVEVSDIDLSS
+522 KYGKCVDVSDIDLSS
-537 EESIITAHQIPY
+537 EESIITAHDIPY
-549 YHRLKVQSV
+549 YNRLKVQSV
-558 WQKFIDAAISSTVN
+558 WQRFIDAAISSTVN
-572 LNEDATPDDIYDLY
+572 LKEDVTPDDIYDLY

-613 DKEEKEENT
+613 DKEEKEEPV
-622 NVVEEQVDD
+622 NVVEEPIDD
-631 AKTTLKRG
+631 TKTTLKRG

-644 SDNSYGL
+644 SDKCYGL

-666 FYDRD
+666 FYDLD
-671 TGELRECFLS
+671 TDELRECFLS

-731 TNDVS
+731 MNDVS

-748 LEELGKIVPE
+748 LEELEKMIP
-758 NNDICEDDEP
+758 EDDSDEP
-768 INENIEISDIG
+768 VVDKIEISSLG
-779 SKLIDTFDE
+779 SKL
-788 EQSREKM
+788 
-795 NLIIQLPFNKRTNL
+795 
-809 MKTVNEAKEKLWS
+809 MKPVNEAEEKLLS
-822 NFGPTIFEECPK
+822 KFGTTIFEECPK

>member
-25 IWKKKYADGRTYKE
+25 IWKKKYADGRTYHE
-39 WLYDVSG
+39 WMYDVTG
-46 GDEQLSKLI
+46 GDMQLAKLI

-65 ILANRNNASI
+65 ILANRNNASV

-81 SNCYVISPPE
+81 SNCYVIAPPE

-161 MMSLK
+161 MMSLA

-196 EFMRKAQEDTDEEN
+196 DFMIKARDTDEEN

-216 RSMYDSET
+216 RSMYDPET
-224 KTEKDMSGKKINA
+224 KTEKDMSTKINPNA
-237 GKLLMKLS
+237 LLMQLS
-245 EYCWETGE
+245 RYNWENGE

-306 NNDYNRYIFDYLDF
+306 DNDYNSYIFDFLDF
-320 IDAIDISVRALNNV
+320 IDAIDISVRSLNRV

-357 GLGIMGFAD
+357 GLGVMGFAD

-371 KITYGSHES
+371 DIVYGSPES
-380 FIFIRD
+380 YTFIKD
-386 IGSIMAYYSL
+386 VGSLMAYYSL
-396 LTSNRLAIESPSK
+396 MTSNKIAIENPSK

-414 YEGLLNT
+414 YEALLNT
-421 TYIRNLFKSISEDN
+421 RYIHNLYSTITEDN
-435 SIFNFIRTKR
+435 TVFKFFRDNKIKNYKYDKKTL
-445 YGTKPSEDFCQ
+445 EDFMNN
-456 SIYKYGLANSQLLTV
+456 IYKYGLANSQLLTV
-471 APTGSIATML
+471 APTGSIATMI
-481 DVSGGIEP
+481 DTSGGIEP

-522 KYGKCVEVSDIDLSS
+522 KYGKCVDVSDIDLSS
-537 EESIITAHQIPY
+537 EESIITAHDIPY
-549 YHRLKVQSV
+549 YDRLKVQSV
-558 WQKFIDAAISSTVN
+558 WQRFIDAAISSTVN
-572 LNEDATPDDIYDLY
+572 LKENVTPDDIYDLY

-613 DKEEKEENT
+613 DKEEKEEHVD
-622 NVVEEQVDD
+622 VVEEQVDD
-631 AKTTLKRG
+631 TKTTLKRG

-644 SDNSYGL
+644 SDKCYGL

-666 FYDRD
+666 FYDLD
-671 TGELRECFLS
+671 TDELRECFLS

-731 TNDVS
+731 MGDVS
-736 IGSSC
+736 TGSSC

-748 LEELGKIVPE
+748 LEELGKLIP
-758 NNDICEDDEP
+758 EDDSDEP
-768 INENIEISDIG
+768 VVDKIEISSVG
-779 SKLIDTFDE
+779 SEL
-788 EQSREKM
+788 
-795 NLIIQLPFNKRTNL
+795 
-809 MKTVNEAKEKLWS
+809 
-822 NFGPTIFEECPK
+822 EECPK

>member
-1 MENFETIYKNEK
+1 MEKFETIYKNEK
-13 EWLGEDNTLGLD
+13 EWLGEDNNLGLD
-25 IWKKKYADGRTYKE
+25 IWKKKYADGRTYHE
-39 WLYDVSG
+39 WMYDVTG
-46 GDEQLSKLI
+46 GDMQLAKLI

-65 ILANRNNASI
+65 ILANRNNASV

-81 SNCYVISPPE
+81 SNCYVIAPPE

-161 MMSLK
+161 MMSLS
-166 SNHPDILEFIDV
+166 SNHPDILEFIEV
-178 KRDLNKINN
+178 KRDIKKINN

-196 EFMRKAQEDTDEEN
+196 DFMIKARDTDEEN

-306 NNDYNRYIFDYLDF
+306 DNDYNRYIFDYIDF
-320 IDAIDISVRALNNV
+320 IEAIDISVRSLNKV

-371 KITYGSHES
+371 KITYGSPES
-380 FIFIRD
+380 FIFIQD

-421 TYIRNLFKSISEDN
+421 TYIRNLLKSISEGN
-435 SIFNFIRTKR
+435 SIFDFIRTKR

-471 APTGSIATML
+471 APTGSIATMI

-522 KYGKCVEVSDIDLSS
+522 KYGKCVEVNDENISS
-537 EESIITAHQIPY
+537 EESIITAHEIPY
-549 YHRLKVQSV
+549 YNRLKVQSV
-558 WQKFIDAAISSTVN
+558 WQKFIDAAISSTLN

-613 DKEEKEENT
+613 DKEEKEENA

-631 AKTTLKRG
+631 TNTTLKRG

-666 FYDRD
+666 FYDID

-731 TNDVS
+731 MNDVS

-748 LEELGKIVPE
+748 LEELEKIVPK
-758 NNDICEDDEP
+758 N
-768 INENIEISDIG
+768 
-779 SKLIDTFDE
+779 DE

>member
-1 MENFETIYKNEK
+1 MEKFETIYKNEK

-25 IWKKKYADGRTYKE
+25 IWKKKYADGRTYHE
-39 WLYDVSG
+39 WMYDVTG
-46 GDEQLSKLI
+46 GDMQLAKLI

-65 ILANRNNASI
+65 ILANRNNASV

-81 SNCYVISPPE
+81 SNCYVIAPPE

-161 MMSLK
+161 MMSLA
-166 SNHPDILEFIDV
+166 SNHPDILEFVDV

-196 EFMRKAQEDTDEEN
+196 DFMIKARDTDEEN

-216 RSMYDSET
+216 RSMYDPET
-224 KTEKDMSGKKINA
+224 KTEKDMSGTKINPNE
-237 GKLLMKLS
+237 LLMKLS
-245 EYCWETGE
+245 KYNWETGE

-261 IRRGGLLS
+261 IRKGGLLS

-296 ALNLSAFCKW
+296 ALNLYAFCKW
-306 NNDYNRYIFDYLDF
+306 DNDYNSYIFDFLDF
-320 IDAIDISVRALNNV
+320 IDAIDISVRALNKV

-357 GLGIMGFAD
+357 GLGVMGFAD

-371 KITYGSHES
+371 GMVYGSHES
-380 FIFIRD
+380 FVFIKD
-386 IGSIMAYYSL
+386 VGSLMAYYSL
-396 LTSNRLAIESPSK
+396 LTSNKIAIENPSK
-409 KVDLD
+409 KVDLEYD
-414 YEGLLNT
+414 ALLNT
-421 TYIRNLFKSISEDN
+421 RYMLNLYSTITEDN
-435 SIFNFIRTKR
+435 TVCKFFRSNNIQNYKYDKKTID
-445 YGTKPSEDFCQ
+445 DFMN

-471 APTGSIATML
+471 APTGSIATMI

-522 KYGKCVEVSDIDLSS
+522 KYGKCVDVSDIDLSS
-537 EESIITAHQIPY
+537 EESIITSHQIPY
-549 YHRLKVQSV
+549 YDRLKVQSV
-558 WQKFIDAAISSTVN
+558 WQRFIDAAISSTVN
-572 LNEDATPDDIYDLY
+572 LKEDVTPEDICDLY

-613 DKEEKEENT
+613 DKEEKEEHVD
-622 NVVEEQVDD
+622 VVEEQVDD
-631 AKTTLKRG
+631 TKTTLKRG

-644 SDNSYGL
+644 SDKCYGL

-666 FYDRD
+666 FYDLD
-671 TGELRECFLS
+671 TDELRECFLS

-731 TNDVS
+731 MNDVS

-748 LEELGKIVPE
+748 LEELEKLIP
-758 NNDICEDDEP
+758 EDDSDEP
-768 INENIEISDIG
+768 VSDKIEI
-779 SKLIDTFDE
+779 
-788 EQSREKM
+788 
-795 NLIIQLPFNKRTNL
+795 
-809 MKTVNEAKEKLWS
+809 MKPVNEAEEKLWS
-822 NFGPTIFEECPK
+822 KFGQTIFEECPK

>member
-1 MENFETIYKNEK
+1 MEKFETIYKNEK

-25 IWKKKYADGRTYKE
+25 IWKKKYADGRTYHE
-39 WLYDVSG
+39 WMHDVTG
-46 GDEQLSKLI
+46 GDMQLAKLI

-65 ILANRNNASI
+65 ILANRNNASV

-81 SNCYVISPPE
+81 SNCYVIAPPE

-161 MMSLK
+161 MMSLS

-178 KRDLNKINN
+178 KRDLKKINN

-196 EFMRKAQEDTDEEN
+196 EFMLKAQEDTDEEN

-224 KTEKDMSGKKINA
+224 KTEKDMSGTKINA
-237 GKLLMKLS
+237 NALLMKIS
-245 EYCWETGE
+245 EYNWENGE

-269 NEPGFKYGGVN
+269 NEPGFNYGGVN

-306 NNDYNRYIFDYLDF
+306 DNDYNSYIFDYLDF
-320 IDAIDISVRALNNV
+320 IDAIDISVRALNKV
-334 LDEGVD
+334 LDEGVN

-347 TESVKRWRQI
+347 TESVTRWRQI

-371 KITYGSHES
+371 DMVYGSPES
-380 FIFIRD
+380 FTFITD
-386 IGSIMAYYSL
+386 VGSLMAYYSL
-396 LTSNRLAIESPSK
+396 MTSNKIAIENPSK
-409 KVDLD
+409 KVDLEYD
-414 YEGLLNT
+414 ALLNT
-421 TYIRNLFKSISEDN
+421 SYMNNLFKTISEDN
-435 SIFNFIRTKR
+435 SICKFFRDNKIENYKYDTK
-445 YGTKPSEDFCQ
+445 TLEDFYK
-456 SIYKYGLANSQLLTV
+456 SILQYGLANSQLLTV
-471 APTGSIATML
+471 APTGSISTMI

-489 LFATHY
+489 LFATQY

-522 KYGKCVEVSDIDLSS
+522 KYGKCVDVSDIDLSS
-537 EESIITAHQIPY
+537 EESIITSHDIPY
-549 YHRLKVQSV
+549 YNRLKVQSV

-572 LNEDATPDDIYDLY
+572 LKEDVTPEDICDLY

-613 DKEEKEENT
+613 DKEEKEELVD
-622 NVVEEQVDD
+622 VVEESVDD

-644 SDNSYGL
+644 SDYSYGL
-651 KKTLTTGCGT
+651 RKTLTTGCGT

-666 FYDRD
+666 FYDLD

-731 TNDVS
+731 MNDVS

-748 LEELGKIVPE
+748 LEELEKMIPK
-758 NNDICEDDEP
+758 NEP
-768 INENIEISDIG
+768 INDKIEISSLG
-779 SKLIDTFDE
+779 SKL
-788 EQSREKM
+788 
-795 NLIIQLPFNKRTNL
+795 
-809 MKTVNEAKEKLWS
+809 MKPVKEAEEKLLS
-822 NFGPTIFEECPK
+822 KFGATVFEECPK

>member
-1 MENFETIYKNEK
+1 MEKFETIYKNEK

-25 IWKKKYADGRTYKE
+25 IWKKKYADGRTYNE
-39 WLYDVSG
+39 WMYDVTG
-46 GDEQLSKLI
+46 GDMQLAKLI

-65 ILANRNNASI
+65 ILANRNNASV

-81 SNCYVISPPE
+81 SNCYVIAPPE

-161 MMSLK
+161 MMSLS

-178 KRDLNKINN
+178 KRDLKKINN

-196 EFMRKAQEDTDEEN
+196 NFMIKARDTDEEN

-224 KTEKDMSGKKINA
+224 KTEKDMSGTKINPNA
-237 GKLLMKLS
+237 LLMKLS
-245 EYCWETGE
+245 EYNWETGE

-269 NEPGFKYGGVN
+269 NEPGFNYGGVN

-306 NNDYNRYIFDYLDF
+306 DNDYNSYIFDYLDF
-320 IDAIDISVRALNNV
+320 IDAIDISVRALNKV

-347 TESVKRWRQI
+347 TESVTRWRQI

-371 KITYGSHES
+371 DIVYGSPES
-380 FIFIRD
+380 FTFITD
-386 IGSIMAYYSL
+386 VGSLMAYYSL
-396 LTSNRLAIESPSK
+396 MTSNKIAIENPSK
-409 KVDLD
+409 KVDLEYD
-414 YEGLLNT
+414 ALLNT
-421 TYIRNLFKSISEDN
+421 SYMINLFKTISEDN
-435 SIFNFIRTKR
+435 SICKFLRDNRIKNYKYDTK
-445 YGTKPSEDFCQ
+445 TLEDFYK
-456 SIYKYGLANSQLLTV
+456 SIFQYGLANSQLLTV
-471 APTGSIATML
+471 APTGSIATMI

-489 LFATHY
+489 LFATQY

-522 KYGKCVEVSDIDLSS
+522 KYGKCVDVSDIDLSS

-549 YHRLKVQSV
+549 YDRLKVQSV
-558 WQKFIDAAISSTVN
+558 WQRFIDAAISSTVN
-572 LNEDATPDDIYDLY
+572 LKEDVTPEDICELY

-592 GLKGVTVFRDNCYRT
+592 GLKGVTVFRDNCYRS

-613 DKEEKEENT
+613 DKEEKEEPVD
-622 NVVEEQVDD
+622 VVEEPVDD

-644 SDNSYGL
+644 SDKCYGL

-666 FYDRD
+666 FYDLD
-671 TGELRECFLS
+671 TDELRECFLS

-731 TNDVS
+731 MNDVS

-748 LEELGKIVPE
+748 LEELEKLIPE
-758 NNDICEDDEP
+758 DDICGDSDEP
-768 INENIEISDIG
+768 VVDKIEISSLG
-779 SKLIDTFDE
+779 SKLMKPV
-788 EQSREKM
+788 REA
-795 NLIIQLPFNKRTNL
+795 
-809 MKTVNEAKEKLWS
+809 EEKLWS
-822 NFGPTIFEECPK
+822 KFDQTIFEECPK

>member
-1 MENFETIYKNEK
+1 MEKFETIYKNEK

-25 IWKKKYADGRTYKE
+25 IWKKKYADGRTYHE
-39 WLYDVSG
+39 WMYDVTG
-46 GDEQLSKLI
+46 GDIQLAKLI

-65 ILANRNNASI
+65 ILANRNNASV

-81 SNCYVISPPE
+81 SNCYVIAPPE

-161 MMSLK
+161 MMSLS
-166 SNHPDILEFIDV
+166 SNHPDILEFVDV

-196 EFMRKAQEDTDEEN
+196 DFMIKARDTDEEN

-216 RSMYDSET
+216 RSMYDPET
-224 KTEKDMSGKKINA
+224 KTEKDMSGTKINPNT
-237 GKLLMKLS
+237 LLMKLS
-245 EYCWETGE
+245 EYNWETGE

-261 IRRGGLLS
+261 IRKGGLLS
-269 NEPGFKYGGVN
+269 NQPGFKYGGVN

-306 NNDYNRYIFDYLDF
+306 DNDYNSYIFDFLDF
-320 IDAIDISVRALNNV
+320 IDAIDISVRALNKV

-340 LHPLREQ
+340 LHPLNEQ

-371 KITYGSHES
+371 GMVYGSPES
-380 FIFIRD
+380 FVFIKD
-386 IGSIMAYYSL
+386 VGSLMAYYSL
-396 LTSNRLAIESPSK
+396 LTSNKIAIENPSK
-409 KVDLD
+409 KVDLEYD
-414 YEGLLNT
+414 ALLNT
-421 TYIRNLFKSISEDN
+421 RYMLNLYTTITEDN
-435 SIFNFIRTKR
+435 TVCKFFRSNNIQNYKYDKKTI
-445 YGTKPSEDFCQ
+445 EDFMN

-471 APTGSIATML
+471 APTGSISTMI

-522 KYGKCVEVSDIDLSS
+522 KYGKCVDVSDIDLSS
-537 EESIITAHQIPY
+537 EESIITAHNIPY
-549 YHRLKVQSV
+549 YDRLKVQSV
-558 WQKFIDAAISSTVN
+558 WQRFIDAAISSTVN
-572 LNEDATPDDIYDLY
+572 LKEDVTPDDICDLY

-613 DKEEKEENT
+613 DKEEKEEYID
-622 NVVEEQVDD
+622 VVEEQVDD
-631 AKTTLKRG
+631 TKTILKRG

-644 SDNSYGL
+644 SDKCYGL

-666 FYDRD
+666 FYDLD
-671 TGELRECFLS
+671 TDELRECFLS

-731 TNDVS
+731 MNDVS

-748 LEELGKIVPE
+748 LEELEKMIP
-758 NNDICEDDEP
+758 EDDSDEP
-768 INENIEISDIG
+768 VADNIEI
-779 SKLIDTFDE
+779 
-788 EQSREKM
+788 
-795 NLIIQLPFNKRTNL
+795 
-809 MKTVNEAKEKLWS
+809 MKPVNEAEEKLWS
-822 NFGPTIFEECPK
+822 KFGQTIFEECPK

>member
-25 IWKKKYADGRTYKE
+25 IWKKKYADGRTYHE
-39 WLYDVSG
+39 WMYDVTG
-46 GDEQLSKLI
+46 GDMQLAKLI

-65 ILANRNNASI
+65 ILANRNNASV

-81 SNCYVISPPE
+81 SNCYVIAPPE

-161 MMSLK
+161 MMSLS
-166 SNHPDILEFIDV
+166 SNHPDILEFVDV

-196 EFMRKAQEDTDEEN
+196 DFMIKARDTDEEN

-216 RSMYDSET
+216 RSMYDPET
-224 KTEKDMSGKKINA
+224 KTEKDMSGTKINPNA
-237 GKLLMKLS
+237 LLMKLS
-245 EYCWETGE
+245 EYNWETGE

-261 IRRGGLLS
+261 IRKGGLLS
-269 NEPGFKYGGVN
+269 NQPGFKYGGVN

-306 NNDYNRYIFDYLDF
+306 DNDYNSYIFDFLDF
-320 IDAIDISVRALNNV
+320 IDAIDISVRALNKV

-340 LHPLREQ
+340 LHPLNEQ

-357 GLGIMGFAD
+357 GLGVMGFAD

-371 KITYGSHES
+371 GMVYGSPES
-380 FIFIRD
+380 FVFIKD
-386 IGSIMAYYSL
+386 VGSLMAYYSL
-396 LTSNRLAIESPSK
+396 LTSNKIAIENPSK
-409 KVDLD
+409 KVDLEYD
-414 YEGLLNT
+414 ALLNT
-421 TYIRNLFKSISEDN
+421 RYMLNLYTTITEDN
-435 SIFNFIRTKR
+435 TVCKFFRSNNIQNYKYDKKTI
-445 YGTKPSEDFCQ
+445 EDFMN

-471 APTGSIATML
+471 APTGSIATMI

-522 KYGKCVEVSDIDLSS
+522 KYGKCVDVSDIDLSS

-549 YHRLKVQSV
+549 YDRLKVQSV
-558 WQKFIDAAISSTVN
+558 WQRFIDAAISSTVN
-572 LNEDATPDDIYDLY
+572 LKEDVTPEDICDLY

-613 DKEEKEENT
+613 DKEEKEEHVD
-622 NVVEEQVDD
+622 VVEEQVDD
-631 AKTTLKRG
+631 TKTTLKRG

-644 SDNSYGL
+644 SDECYGL

-666 FYDRD
+666 FYDLD
-671 TGELRECFLS
+671 TDELRECFLS

-731 TNDVS
+731 MNDVS

-748 LEELGKIVPE
+748 LEELEKLIP
-758 NNDICEDDEP
+758 EDDSDEP
-768 INENIEISDIG
+768 VVDKIEI
-779 SKLIDTFDE
+779 
-788 EQSREKM
+788 
-795 NLIIQLPFNKRTNL
+795 
-809 MKTVNEAKEKLWS
+809 MKPVNEAEEKLWS
-822 NFGPTIFEECPK
+822 KFGQTIFEECPK

>member
-1 MENFETIYKNEK
+1 MEKFETIYKNEK

-25 IWKKKYADGRTYKE
+25 IWKKKYADGRTYHE
-39 WLYDVSG
+39 WMYDVTG
-46 GDEQLSKLI
+46 GDMQLAKLI

-65 ILANRNNASI
+65 ILANRNNASV

-81 SNCYVISPPE
+81 SNCYVIAPPE

-161 MMSLK
+161 MMSLA
-166 SNHPDILEFIDV
+166 SNHPDILEFVDV
-178 KRDLNKINN
+178 KRDINKINN

-196 EFMRKAQEDTDEEN
+196 DFMIKARDTDEEN

-224 KTEKDMSGKKINA
+224 KTEKDMSGTKINPNA
-237 GKLLMKLS
+237 LLMKLS
-245 EYCWETGE
+245 EYNWETGE

-269 NEPGFKYGGVN
+269 NEPGFNYGGVN

-306 NNDYNRYIFDYLDF
+306 DNDYNSYIFDYLDF
-320 IDAIDISVRALNNV
+320 IDAIDISVRALNKV

-347 TESVKRWRQI
+347 TESVTRWRQI

-371 KITYGSHES
+371 DMVYGSPES
-380 FIFIRD
+380 FTFITD
-386 IGSIMAYYSL
+386 VSSLMAYYSL
-396 LTSNRLAIESPSK
+396 ITSNKIAIENPSK

-421 TYIRNLFKSISEDN
+421 SYMCNLIATISENN
-435 SIFNFIRTKR
+435 SICKFFRDNKIENYKFDKKTIA
-445 YGTKPSEDFCQ
+445 DFVN

-471 APTGSIATML
+471 APTGSIATMI

-522 KYGKCVEVSDIDLSS
+522 KYGKCVDVSDIDLAS

-549 YHRLKVQSV
+549 YNRLKVQSV
-558 WQKFIDAAISSTVN
+558 WQRFIDAAISSTVN
-572 LNEDATPDDIYDLY
+572 LKEDVTPEDICELY

-613 DKEEKEENT
+613 DKEEKKEEHVD
-622 NVVEEQVDD
+622 VVDEPVDD
-631 AKTTLKRG
+631 TKTTLKRG

-644 SDNSYGL
+644 SDKCYGL

-666 FYDRD
+666 FYDIETD
-671 TGELRECFLS
+671 ELRECFLS

-731 TNDVS
+731 MGDVS

-748 LEELGKIVPE
+748 LEELGKIITE
-758 NNDICEDDEP
+758 NDEP
-768 INENIEISDIG
+768 TNDKIEISSLG
-779 SKLIDTFDE
+779 SKL
-788 EQSREKM
+788 
-795 NLIIQLPFNKRTNL
+795 
-809 MKTVNEAKEKLWS
+809 MKPVNEAEEKLWS
-822 NFGPTIFEECPK
+822 KFDPTIFEECPK

>member
-1 MENFETIYKNEK
+1 MKNFETIYKNEK

-25 IWKKKYADGRTYKE
+25 IWKKKYADGRTYQE
-39 WLYDVSG
+39 WLYDISG
-46 GDEQLSKLI
+46 GDMQLAKLI

-81 SNCYVISPPE
+81 SNCYVITPPE

-115 IDLSKLSFKGA
+115 TDLSKLSFKGA

-161 MMSLK
+161 MMSLS

-196 EFMRKAQEDTDEEN
+196 DFMIKARDTDEEN

-216 RSMYDSET
+216 RSMYDPET
-224 KTEKDMSGKKINA
+224 KTEKDMSGTKINPKA
-237 GKLLMKLS
+237 LLMKLS
-245 EYCWETGE
+245 KYNWENGE

-320 IDAIDISVRALNNV
+320 IEAIDISVRSLNKV
-334 LDEGVD
+334 LDEGAD

-357 GLGIMGFAD
+357 GLGVMGFAD

-371 KITYGSHES
+371 GITYGSPES
-380 FIFIRD
+380 FIFIQD

-396 LTSNRLAIESPSK
+396 LTSNKLAIESPSK

-421 TYIRNLFKSISEDN
+421 TYIRNLLKSISEDN
-435 SIFNFIRTKR
+435 SIFNLIRIKR

-522 KYGKCVEVSDIDLSS
+522 KYGKCVEVSDIDFSS
-537 EESIITAHQIPY
+537 EESIITAHEIPY
-549 YHRLKVQSV
+549 YHRLKVQSE

-613 DKEEKEENT
+613 DKEEKEENAD
-622 NVVEEQVDD
+622 VVEEQDND
-631 AKTTLKRG
+631 TKTTLKRG

-748 LEELGKIVPE
+748 LEELGKMIPE

-768 INENIEISDIG
+768 INEKIENSGIS
-779 SKLIDTFDE
+779 SKL
-788 EQSREKM
+788 
-795 NLIIQLPFNKRTNL
+795 
-809 MKTVNEAKEKLWS
+809 MKPVNEAKEKLWS
-822 NFGPTIFEECPK
+822 NFGQTIFEECPK

>member
-1 MENFETIYKNEK
+1 MEKFKTIYKNEK

-25 IWKKKYADGRTYKE
+25 IWKKKYADGRTYHE
-39 WLYDVSG
+39 WMYDVTG
-46 GDEQLSKLI
+46 GDMQLAKLI
-55 ESKKFLFGGR
+55 EAKKFLFGGR
-65 ILANRNNASI
+65 ILANRNNASV

-81 SNCYVISPPE
+81 SNCYVIAPPE

-161 MMSLK
+161 MMSLS
-166 SNHPDILEFIDV
+166 SNHPDILEFVDV
-178 KRDLNKINN
+178 KRNLNKINN

-196 EFMRKAQEDTDEEN
+196 DFMIKARDTDEEN

-216 RSMYDSET
+216 RSMYDPET
-224 KTEKDMSGKKINA
+224 KTKKDMSGTKINPNA
-237 GKLLMKLS
+237 LLMKLS
-245 EYCWETGE
+245 EYNWETGE

-261 IRRGGLLS
+261 IRKGGLLS
-269 NEPGFKYGGVN
+269 NQPGFKYGGVN

-306 NNDYNRYIFDYLDF
+306 DNDYNSYIFDFLDF
-320 IDAIDISVRALNNV
+320 IDAIDISVRALNKV

-340 LHPLREQ
+340 LHPLNEQ

-357 GLGIMGFAD
+357 GLGVMGFAD

-371 KITYGSHES
+371 GMVYGSPES
-380 FIFIRD
+380 FVFIKD
-386 IGSIMAYYSL
+386 VGSLMAYYSL
-396 LTSNRLAIESPSK
+396 LTSNKIAIENPSK
-409 KVDLD
+409 KVDLEYD
-414 YEGLLNT
+414 ALLNT
-421 TYIRNLFKSISEDN
+421 RYMLNLYTTITEDN
-435 SIFNFIRTKR
+435 TVCKFFRSNNIQNYKYDKKTI
-445 YGTKPSEDFCQ
+445 EDFMNG
-456 SIYKYGLANSQLLTV
+456 IYKYGLANSQLLTV
-471 APTGSIATML
+471 APTGSIATMI

-522 KYGKCVEVSDIDLSS
+522 KYGKCVDVSDIDLSS

-549 YHRLKVQSV
+549 YDRLKVQSV

-572 LNEDATPDDIYDLY
+572 LKEDVTPDDIYDLY

-613 DKEEKEENT
+613 DKEEKEEHID
-622 NVVEEQVDD
+622 VVEEQVDD
-631 AKTTLKRG
+631 TKTTLKRG

-644 SDNSYGL
+644 SDKCYGL

-666 FYDRD
+666 FYDLD
-671 TGELRECFLS
+671 TDELRECFLS

-731 TNDVS
+731 MNDVS

-748 LEELGKIVPE
+748 LEELEKMIP
-758 NNDICEDDEP
+758 EDDSDEP
-768 INENIEISDIG
+768 VVDKIEISSLG
-779 SKLIDTFDE
+779 SKL
-788 EQSREKM
+788 
-795 NLIIQLPFNKRTNL
+795 
-809 MKTVNEAKEKLWS
+809 MKPVNEAEEKLLS
-822 NFGPTIFEECPK
+822 KFGTTIFEECPK

>member
-1 MENFETIYKNEK
+1 MDNIIYKNEKELVYSDDFYTDYKDEK
-13 EWLGEDNTLGLD
+13 EWLGEDNILGLD
-25 IWKKKYADGRTYKE
+25 IWKKKYADGRTYNE
-39 WLYDVSG
+39 WMYDVTG
-46 GDEQLSKLI
+46 GDMQLAKLI

-65 ILANRNNASI
+65 ILANRNNASV

-81 SNCYVISPPE
+81 SNCYVIAPPE

-161 MMSLK
+161 MMSLS

-178 KRDLNKINN
+178 KRDLKKINN

-196 EFMRKAQEDTDEEN
+196 NFMIKARDTDEEN

-224 KTEKDMSGKKINA
+224 KTEKDMSGTKINPNA
-237 GKLLMKLS
+237 LLMKLS
-245 EYCWETGE
+245 EYNWETGE

-269 NEPGFKYGGVN
+269 NEPGFNYGGVN

-306 NNDYNRYIFDYLDF
+306 DNDYNSYIFDYLDF
-320 IDAIDISVRALNNV
+320 IDAIDISVRALNKV
-334 LDEGVD
+334 LDEGVE

-347 TESVKRWRQI
+347 TESVTRWRQI

-371 KITYGSHES
+371 DMVYGSPES
-380 FIFIRD
+380 FTFITD
-386 IGSIMAYYSL
+386 VGSLMAYYSL
-396 LTSNRLAIESPSK
+396 MTSNKIAIENPSK
-409 KVDLD
+409 KVDLEYD
-414 YEGLLNT
+414 ALLNT
-421 TYIRNLFKSISEDN
+421 SYMNNLFKTISEDN
-435 SIFNFIRTKR
+435 SICKFFRDNKIENYKFDIKTL
-445 YGTKPSEDFCQ
+445 EDFYK
-456 SIYKYGLANSQLLTV
+456 SIFQYGLANSQLLTV
-471 APTGSIATML
+471 APTGSIATMI

-522 KYGKCVEVSDIDLSS
+522 KYGKCVDVSDIDLSS

-549 YHRLKVQSV
+549 YDRLKVQSV
-558 WQKFIDAAISSTVN
+558 WQRFIDAAISSTVN
-572 LNEDATPDDIYDLY
+572 LKEDVTPEDICELY

-613 DKEEKEENT
+613 DKEEKEEPVD
-622 NVVEEQVDD
+622 VVEEPVDD

-644 SDNSYGL
+644 SDCSYGL
-651 KKTLTTGCGT
+651 RKTLTTGCGT

-666 FYDRD
+666 FYDLD

-731 TNDVS
+731 MNDVS

-748 LEELGKIVPE
+748 LEELEKMIPK
-758 NNDICEDDEP
+758 NEP
-768 INENIEISDIG
+768 INDKIEISSLG
-779 SKLIDTFDE
+779 SKL
-788 EQSREKM
+788 
-795 NLIIQLPFNKRTNL
+795 
-809 MKTVNEAKEKLWS
+809 MKPVKEAEEKLWS
-822 NFGPTIFEECPK
+822 KFGATVFEECPK

>member
-1 MENFETIYKNEK
+1 MIYKKEVIMEKFETIYKNEK

-25 IWKKKYADGRTYKE
+25 IWKKKYADGRTYHE
-39 WLYDVSG
+39 WMYDVTG
-46 GDEQLSKLI
+46 GDMQLAKLI

-65 ILANRNNASI
+65 ILANRNNASV

-81 SNCYVISPPE
+81 SNCYVIAPPE

-161 MMSLK
+161 MMSLA

-178 KRDLNKINN
+178 KRDINKINN

-196 EFMRKAQEDTDEEN
+196 DFMIKARDTDEEN

-224 KTEKDMSGKKINA
+224 KIEKDMSGTKINPNA
-237 GKLLMKLS
+237 LLMKLS
-245 EYCWETGE
+245 EYNWETGE

-269 NEPGFKYGGVN
+269 NEPGFNYGGVN

-306 NNDYNRYIFDYLDF
+306 DNDYNSYIFDYLDF
-320 IDAIDISVRALNNV
+320 IEAIDISVRALNKV

-347 TESVKRWRQI
+347 TESVTRWRQI

-371 KITYGSHES
+371 DMVYGSPES
-380 FIFIRD
+380 FTFITD
-386 IGSIMAYYSL
+386 VSSLMAYYSL
-396 LTSNRLAIESPSK
+396 ITSNKIAIENPSK

-421 TYIRNLFKSISEDN
+421 SYMCNLIATISENN
-435 SIFNFIRTKR
+435 SICKFFRDNKIENYKFDKKTIA
-445 YGTKPSEDFCQ
+445 DFMNN
-456 SIYKYGLANSQLLTV
+456 IYKYGLANSQLLTV
-471 APTGSIATML
+471 APTGSIATMI
-481 DVSGGIEP
+481 DISGGIEP

-522 KYGKCVEVSDIDLSS
+522 KYGKCVDVSDIDLSS
-537 EESIITAHQIPY
+537 EESIITAHDIPY
-549 YHRLKVQSV
+549 YDRLKVQSV
-558 WQKFIDAAISSTVN
+558 WQRFIDAAISSTVN
-572 LNEDATPDDIYDLY
+572 LKEDVTPDDIYDLY

-613 DKEEKEENT
+613 DKEEKEEPV
-622 NVVEEQVDD
+622 NVVEEPVDD
-631 AKTTLKRG
+631 TKTTLKRG

-644 SDNSYGL
+644 SDKCYGL

-666 FYDRD
+666 FYDIETD
-671 TGELRECFLS
+671 ELRECFLS

-731 TNDVS
+731 MGDVS

-748 LEELGKIVPE
+748 LEELGKLITE
-758 NNDICEDDEP
+758 NDEP
-768 INENIEISDIG
+768 TNDKIEISSLG
-779 SKLIDTFDE
+779 SKL
-788 EQSREKM
+788 
-795 NLIIQLPFNKRTNL
+795 
-809 MKTVNEAKEKLWS
+809 MKPVNEAEEKLWS
-822 NFGPTIFEECPK
+822 KFGPTIFEECPK

>member
-1 MENFETIYKNEK
+1 MEKFETIYKNEK

-25 IWKKKYADGRTYKE
+25 IWKKKYADGRTYNE
-39 WLYDVSG
+39 WMYDVTG
-46 GDEQLSKLI
+46 GDMQLAKLI

-65 ILANRNNASI
+65 ILANRNNASV

-81 SNCYVISPPE
+81 SNCYVIAPPE

-161 MMSLK
+161 MMSLS
-166 SNHPDILEFIDV
+166 SNHPDILEFVDV

-196 EFMRKAQEDTDEEN
+196 DFMIKARDTDEEN

-224 KTEKDMSGKKINA
+224 KTEKDMSGTKINPNA
-237 GKLLMKLS
+237 LLMKLS
-245 EYCWETGE
+245 EYNWETGE

-261 IRRGGLLS
+261 IRKGGLLS
-269 NEPGFKYGGVN
+269 NQPGFKYGGVN

-306 NNDYNRYIFDYLDF
+306 DNDYNSYIFDFLDF
-320 IDAIDISVRALNNV
+320 IDAIDISVRALNKV

-340 LHPLREQ
+340 LHPLNEQ

-357 GLGIMGFAD
+357 GLGVMGFAD

-371 KITYGSHES
+371 GMVYGSTES
-380 FIFIRD
+380 FVFIKD
-386 IGSIMAYYSL
+386 VGSLMAYYSL
-396 LTSNRLAIESPSK
+396 LTSNKIAIENPSK
-409 KVDLD
+409 KVDLEYD
-414 YEGLLNT
+414 ALLNT
-421 TYIRNLFKSISEDN
+421 RYMLNLYTTITEDN
-435 SIFNFIRTKR
+435 TVCKFFRSNNIQNYKYDKKTI
-445 YGTKPSEDFCQ
+445 EDFMN

-471 APTGSIATML
+471 APTGSIATMI

-522 KYGKCVEVSDIDLSS
+522 KYGKCVDVSDIDLSS

-549 YHRLKVQSV
+549 YDRLKVQSV

-572 LNEDATPDDIYDLY
+572 LKEDVTPEDICDLY

-613 DKEEKEENT
+613 DKEEKEEPVD
-622 NVVEEQVDD
+622 VVEEPVDD

-644 SDNSYGL
+644 SDYSYGL
-651 KKTLTTGCGT
+651 RKTLTTGCGT

-666 FYDRD
+666 FYDLD

-731 TNDVS
+731 MNDVS

-748 LEELGKIVPE
+748 LEELEKMIPK
-758 NNDICEDDEP
+758 NEP
-768 INENIEISDIG
+768 INDKIEISSLG
-779 SKLIDTFDE
+779 SKL
-788 EQSREKM
+788 
-795 NLIIQLPFNKRTNL
+795 
-809 MKTVNEAKEKLWS
+809 MKPVKEAEEKLWS
-822 NFGPTIFEECPK
+822 KFGATVFEECPK

>member
-1 MENFETIYKNEK
+1 MEKFETIYKNEK

-25 IWKKKYADGRTYKE
+25 IWKKKYADGRTYHE
-39 WLYDVSG
+39 WMYDVTG
-46 GDEQLSKLI
+46 GDMQLAKLI

-65 ILANRNNASI
+65 ILANRNNASV

-81 SNCYVISPPE
+81 SNCYVIAPPE

-161 MMSLK
+161 MMSLS

-196 EFMRKAQEDTDEEN
+196 DFMIKARDTDEEN

-216 RSMYDSET
+216 RSMYDPET
-224 KTEKDMSGKKINA
+224 KTEKDMSGTKINPNA
-237 GKLLMKLS
+237 LLMKLS
-245 EYCWETGE
+245 EYNWETGE

-261 IRRGGLLS
+261 IRKGGLLS
-269 NEPGFKYGGVN
+269 NQPGFKYGGVN

-306 NNDYNRYIFDYLDF
+306 DNDYNSYIFDFLDF
-320 IDAIDISVRALNNV
+320 IDAIDISVRALNKV

-340 LHPLREQ
+340 LHPLNEQ

-357 GLGIMGFAD
+357 GLGVMGFAD

-371 KITYGSHES
+371 GMVYGSPES
-380 FIFIRD
+380 FVFIKD
-386 IGSIMAYYSL
+386 VGSLMAYYSL
-396 LTSNRLAIESPSK
+396 LTSNKIAIENPSK
-409 KVDLD
+409 KVDLEYD
-414 YEGLLNT
+414 ALLNT
-421 TYIRNLFKSISEDN
+421 RYMLNLYTTITEDN
-435 SIFNFIRTKR
+435 TVCKFFRSNNIQNYKYDKKTI
-445 YGTKPSEDFCQ
+445 EDFMN

-471 APTGSIATML
+471 APTGSISTMI

-517 DVIAS
+517 DVVAS
-522 KYGKCVEVSDIDLSS
+522 KYGNCVDVSDIDLSS

-549 YHRLKVQSV
+549 YDRLKVQSV
-558 WQKFIDAAISSTVN
+558 WQRFIDAAISSTVN
-572 LNEDATPDDIYDLY
+572 LKEDVTPDDICDLY

-613 DKEEKEENT
+613 DKEEKEEHVD
-622 NVVEEQVDD
+622 VVEEQVDD
-631 AKTTLKRG
+631 TKTTLKRG

-644 SDNSYGL
+644 SDKCYGL

-666 FYDRD
+666 FYDID
-671 TGELRECFLS
+671 TDELRECFLS

-731 TNDVS
+731 MNDVS

-748 LEELGKIVPE
+748 LEELEKMIP
-758 NNDICEDDEP
+758 EDDSDEP
-768 INENIEISDIG
+768 VANKIEI
-779 SKLIDTFDE
+779 
-788 EQSREKM
+788 
-795 NLIIQLPFNKRTNL
+795 
-809 MKTVNEAKEKLWS
+809 MKPVNEAEEKLWS
-822 NFGPTIFEECPK
+822 KFGPTIFEECPK

>member
-1 MENFETIYKNEK
+1 MEKFETIYKNEK

-25 IWKKKYADGRTYKE
+25 IWKKKYADGRTYHE
-39 WLYDVSG
+39 WIYDVTG
-46 GDEQLSKLI
+46 GDMQLAKLI

-65 ILANRNNASI
+65 ILANRNNASV

-81 SNCYVISPPE
+81 SNCYVIAPPE

-161 MMSLK
+161 MMSLA
-166 SNHPDILEFIDV
+166 SNHPDILEFVDV

-196 EFMRKAQEDTDEEN
+196 DFMIKARDTDEEN

-216 RSMYDSET
+216 RSMYDPET
-224 KTEKDMSGKKINA
+224 KTEKDMSGTKINPNA
-237 GKLLMKLS
+237 LLMKLS
-245 EYCWETGE
+245 EYNWETGE

-261 IRRGGLLS
+261 IRKGGLLS
-269 NEPGFKYGGVN
+269 NQPGFKYGGVN

-306 NNDYNRYIFDYLDF
+306 DNDYNSYIFDFLDF
-320 IDAIDISVRALNNV
+320 IDAIDISVRALNKV

-340 LHPLREQ
+340 LHPLNEQ

-357 GLGIMGFAD
+357 GLGVMGFAD

-371 KITYGSHES
+371 GMVYGSTES
-380 FIFIRD
+380 FVFIKD
-386 IGSIMAYYSL
+386 VGSLMAYYSL
-396 LTSNRLAIESPSK
+396 LTSNKIAIENPSK
-409 KVDLD
+409 KVDLEYD
-414 YEGLLNT
+414 ALLNT
-421 TYIRNLFKSISEDN
+421 RYMLNLYTTITEDN
-435 SIFNFIRTKR
+435 TVYKFFRSNNIQNYKYDKKTI
-445 YGTKPSEDFCQ
+445 EDFMN

-471 APTGSIATML
+471 APTGSISTMI

-522 KYGKCVEVSDIDLSS
+522 KYGKCADVSDIDLSS
-537 EESIITAHQIPY
+537 EDSIITAHQIPY
-549 YHRLKVQSV
+549 YDRLKVQSV
-558 WQKFIDAAISSTVN
+558 WQRFIDAAISSTVN
-572 LNEDATPDDIYDLY
+572 LKEDVTPEDICDLY

-613 DKEEKEENT
+613 DKEEKEEHID
-622 NVVEEQVDD
+622 VVEEQVDD
-631 AKTTLKRG
+631 TKTTLKRG

-644 SDNSYGL
+644 SDKCYGL

-666 FYDRD
+666 FYDLD
-671 TGELRECFLS
+671 TDELRECFLS

-731 TNDVS
+731 MNDVS

-748 LEELGKIVPE
+748 LEELEKLIP
-758 NNDICEDDEP
+758 EDDSDEP
-768 INENIEISDIG
+768 VVDKIEI
-779 SKLIDTFDE
+779 
-788 EQSREKM
+788 
-795 NLIIQLPFNKRTNL
+795 
-809 MKTVNEAKEKLWS
+809 MKPVNEAEEKLWS
-822 NFGPTIFEECPK
+822 KFGQTIFEECPK

>member
-1 MENFETIYKNEK
+1 MEKFETIYKNEK

-25 IWKKKYADGRTYKE
+25 IWKKKYADGRTYHE
-39 WLYDVSG
+39 WMYDVTG
-46 GDEQLSKLI
+46 GDMQLAKLI

-65 ILANRNNASI
+65 ILANRNNASV

-81 SNCYVISPPE
+81 SNCYVIAPPE

-161 MMSLK
+161 MMSLA
-166 SNHPDILEFIDV
+166 SNHPDILEFVDV
-178 KRDLNKINN
+178 KRDINKINN

-196 EFMRKAQEDTDEEN
+196 DFMIKARDTDEEN

-224 KTEKDMSGKKINA
+224 KTEKDMSGTKINPNA
-237 GKLLMKLS
+237 LLMKLS
-245 EYCWETGE
+245 EYNWETGE

-269 NEPGFKYGGVN
+269 NEPGFNYGGVN

-306 NNDYNRYIFDYLDF
+306 DNDYNSYIFDYLDF
-320 IDAIDISVRALNNV
+320 IDAIDISVRALNKV

-347 TESVKRWRQI
+347 TESVTRWRQI

-371 KITYGSHES
+371 DMVYGSPES
-380 FIFIRD
+380 FTFITD
-386 IGSIMAYYSL
+386 VSSLMAYYSL
-396 LTSNRLAIESPSK
+396 ITSNKIAIENPSK

-421 TYIRNLFKSISEDN
+421 SYMCNLIATISENN
-435 SIFNFIRTKR
+435 SICKFFRDNKIENYKFDKKTIA
-445 YGTKPSEDFCQ
+445 DFVN

-471 APTGSIATML
+471 APTGSIATMI

-522 KYGKCVEVSDIDLSS
+522 KYGKCVDVSDIDLAS
-537 EESIITAHQIPY
+537 EESVITAHQIPY
-549 YHRLKVQSV
+549 YNRLKVQSV
-558 WQKFIDAAISSTVN
+558 WQRFIDAAISSTVN
-572 LNEDATPDDIYDLY
+572 LKEDVTPEDICELY

-613 DKEEKEENT
+613 DKEEKKEEHVD
-622 NVVEEQVDD
+622 VVDEPVDD
-631 AKTTLKRG
+631 TKTTLKRG

-644 SDNSYGL
+644 SDKCYGL

-666 FYDRD
+666 FYDIETD
-671 TGELRECFLS
+671 ELRECFLS

-731 TNDVS
+731 MGDVS

-748 LEELGKIVPE
+748 LEELGKIITE
-758 NNDICEDDEP
+758 NDEP
-768 INENIEISDIG
+768 TNDKIEISSLG
-779 SKLIDTFDE
+779 SKL
-788 EQSREKM
+788 
-795 NLIIQLPFNKRTNL
+795 
-809 MKTVNEAKEKLWS
+809 MKPVNEAEEKLWS
-822 NFGPTIFEECPK
+822 KFDPTIFEECPK

>member
-1 MENFETIYKNEK
+1 MENFETVYKNEK

-25 IWKKKYADGRTYKE
+25 IWKKKYADGRTYHE
-39 WLYDVSG
+39 WLYDVTG
-46 GDEQLSKLI
+46 GDIQLAKLI

-65 ILANRNNASI
+65 ILANRNNASV

-81 SNCYVISPPE
+81 SNCYVIAPPE

-161 MMSLK
+161 MMSLA

-237 GKLLMKLS
+237 NALLMKLS
-245 EYCWETGE
+245 KYNWENGE

-296 ALNLSAFCKW
+296 ALNMSAFCKW

-320 IDAIDISVRALNNV
+320 IEAIDISVRALNNV
-334 LDEGVD
+334 LDEGID

-371 KITYGSHES
+371 EITYGSPES
-380 FIFIRD
+380 FIFIQD

-396 LTSNRLAIESPSK
+396 LTSNKLAIERPSK

-421 TYIRNLFKSISEDN
+421 TYIRNLLKSISEDN
-435 SIFNFIRTKR
+435 SIFNFIRRDKR
-445 YGTKPSEDFCQ
+445 YCTKPLEDFCQ

-471 APTGSIATML
+471 APTGSISTMI

-522 KYGKCVEVSDIDLSS
+522 KYGKFVEVSDENISS
-537 EESIITAHQIPY
+537 EESIITAHDIPY
-549 YHRLKVQSV
+549 YNRLKVQSV

-666 FYDRD
+666 FYDID

-724 YAVRKAT
+724 YAVRRAT

-736 IGSSC
+736 TGSSC

-758 NNDICEDDEP
+758 NDDICKDNEP
-768 INENIEISDIG
+768 INENIEISSLG
-779 SKLIDTFDE
+779 SKL
-788 EQSREKM
+788 
-795 NLIIQLPFNKRTNL
+795 
-809 MKTVNEAKEKLWS
+809 MKPVKEAKEKLWS
-822 NFGPTIFEECPK
+822 KLGPTIFEECPK

>member
-1 MENFETIYKNEK
+1 MEKFETIYKNEK

-25 IWKKKYADGRTYKE
+25 IWKKKYADGRTYHE
-39 WLYDVSG
+39 WMYDVTG
-46 GDEQLSKLI
+46 GDMQLAKLI

-65 ILANRNNASI
+65 ILANRNNASV

-81 SNCYVISPPE
+81 SNCYVIAPPE

-161 MMSLK
+161 MMSLA

-178 KRDLNKINN
+178 KRDLDKINN

-196 EFMRKAQEDTDEEN
+196 EFMVKARDTDEEN

-224 KTEKDMSGKKINA
+224 KTEKDMSGTKINPNA
-237 GKLLMKLS
+237 LLMKLS
-245 EYCWETGE
+245 EYNWETGE

-269 NEPGFKYGGVN
+269 NEPGFNYGGVN

-306 NNDYNRYIFDYLDF
+306 DNDYNSYIFDYLDF
-320 IDAIDISVRALNNV
+320 IDAIDISVRALNKV
-334 LDEGVD
+334 LDEGVE

-347 TESVKRWRQI
+347 TESVTRWRQI

-371 KITYGSHES
+371 DMVYGSPES
-380 FIFIRD
+380 FTFIKD
-386 IGSIMAYYSL
+386 VGSLMAYYSL
-396 LTSNRLAIESPSK
+396 LTSNKIAIENPSK
-409 KVDLD
+409 KVDLEYD
-414 YEGLLNT
+414 ALMNTRYMLNLYNT
-421 TYIRNLFKSISEDN
+421 ITEDN
-435 SIFNFIRTKR
+435 TVCKFFRSNNIQNYKYDKKTID
-445 YGTKPSEDFCQ
+445 DFMN

-471 APTGSIATML
+471 APTGSISTMI

-517 DVIAS
+517 DVISS
-522 KYGKCVEVSDIDLSS
+522 KYGKCVDVSDIDLSS
-537 EESIITAHQIPY
+537 EESIITAHNIPY
-549 YHRLKVQSV
+549 YNRLKVQSV
-558 WQKFIDAAISSTVN
+558 WQRFIDAAISSTVN
-572 LNEDATPDDIYDLY
+572 LKEDVTPEDICELY

-613 DKEEKEENT
+613 DKEEKEEPVD
-622 NVVEEQVDD
+622 VVEEPVDD

-644 SDNSYGL
+644 SDCSYGL
-651 KKTLTTGCGT
+651 RKTLTTGCGT

-666 FYDRD
+666 FYDLD

-724 YAVRKAT
+724 YAVRRAT

-748 LEELGKIVPE
+748 LEELEKMIPK
-758 NNDICEDDEP
+758 NEP
-768 INENIEISDIG
+768 INDKIKISSLG
-779 SKLIDTFDE
+779 SKL
-788 EQSREKM
+788 
-795 NLIIQLPFNKRTNL
+795 
-809 MKTVNEAKEKLWS
+809 MKPVKEAEEKLWS
-822 NFGPTIFEECPK
+822 KFGTTVFEECPK

>member
-1 MENFETIYKNEK
+1 MEKFETIYKNEK

-25 IWKKKYADGRTYKE
+25 IWKKKYADGRTYHE
-39 WLYDVSG
+39 WMYDVTG
-46 GDEQLSKLI
+46 GDMQLAKLI

-65 ILANRNNASI
+65 ILANRNNASV

-81 SNCYVISPPE
+81 SNCYVIAPPE

-161 MMSLK
+161 MMSLA

-196 EFMRKAQEDTDEEN
+196 DFMIKARDTDEEN

-216 RSMYDSET
+216 RSMYDPET
-224 KTEKDMSGKKINA
+224 KTEKDMSTKINPNA
-237 GKLLMKLS
+237 LLMQLS
-245 EYCWETGE
+245 RYNWENGE

-306 NNDYNRYIFDYLDF
+306 DNDYNSYIFDFLDF
-320 IDAIDISVRALNNV
+320 IDAIDISVRSLNRV

-340 LHPLREQ
+340 LHPLNEQ

-357 GLGIMGFAD
+357 GLGVMGFAD

-371 KITYGSHES
+371 DIVYGSPES
-380 FIFIRD
+380 YTFIKD
-386 IGSIMAYYSL
+386 VGSLMAYYSL
-396 LTSNRLAIESPSK
+396 MTSNKIAIENPSK

-414 YEGLLNT
+414 YEALLNT
-421 TYIRNLFKSISEDN
+421 RYIHNLYSTITEDN
-435 SIFNFIRTKR
+435 TVFKFFRDNKIKNYKYDKKTLEYFMNN
-445 YGTKPSEDFCQ
+445 
-456 SIYKYGLANSQLLTV
+456 IYKYGLANSQLLTV
-471 APTGSIATML
+471 APTGSIATMI
-481 DVSGGIEP
+481 DISGGIEP

-522 KYGKCVEVSDIDLSS
+522 KYGKCVDVSDIDLSS
-537 EESIITAHQIPY
+537 EESIITAHDIPY
-549 YHRLKVQSV
+549 YDRLKVQSV
-558 WQKFIDAAISSTVN
+558 WQRFIDAAISSTVN
-572 LNEDATPDDIYDLY
+572 LKEDVTPDDIYDLY

-592 GLKGVTVFRDNCYRT
+592 GLKGVTVFRDNCYRK

-613 DKEEKEENT
+613 DKEEKEEPV
-622 NVVEEQVDD
+622 NVVEEPVNDT
-631 AKTTLKRG
+631 KTTLKRG

-644 SDNSYGL
+644 SDKCYGL

-666 FYDRD
+666 FYDIETD
-671 TGELRECFLS
+671 ELRECFLS

-731 TNDVS
+731 MGDVS

-748 LEELGKIVPE
+748 LEELGKIITE
-758 NNDICEDDEP
+758 NDEP
-768 INENIEISDIG
+768 TNDKIEISSLG
-779 SKLIDTFDE
+779 SKL
-788 EQSREKM
+788 
-795 NLIIQLPFNKRTNL
+795 
-809 MKTVNEAKEKLWS
+809 MKPVNEAEEKLWS
-822 NFGPTIFEECPK
+822 KFGPTIFEECPK

>member
-1 MENFETIYKNEK
+1 MEKFETIYKNEK

-25 IWKKKYADGRTYKE
+25 IWKKKYADGRTYHE
-39 WLYDVSG
+39 WMYDVTG
-46 GDEQLSKLI
+46 GDMQLAKLI

-65 ILANRNNASI
+65 ILANRNNASV

-81 SNCYVISPPE
+81 SNCYVIAPPE

-161 MMSLK
+161 MMSLA
-166 SNHPDILEFIDV
+166 SNHPDIFEFIDV

-196 EFMRKAQEDTDEEN
+196 DFMIKARDTDEEN

-224 KTEKDMSGKKINA
+224 KTEKDMSTKINPNA
-237 GKLLMKLS
+237 LLMQLS
-245 EYCWETGE
+245 KYNWENGE

-261 IRRGGLLS
+261 IRRGSLLS

-306 NNDYNRYIFDYLDF
+306 DNDYNSYIFDFLDF
-320 IDAIDISVRALNNV
+320 IDAIDISVRSLNRV

-357 GLGIMGFAD
+357 GLGVMGFAD

-371 KITYGSHES
+371 DIVYGSPES
-380 FIFIRD
+380 YTFIKD
-386 IGSIMAYYSL
+386 VGSLMAYYSL
-396 LTSNRLAIESPSK
+396 MTSNKIAIENPSK

-414 YEGLLNT
+414 YEALLNT
-421 TYIRNLFKSISEDN
+421 RYIHNLYSTITEDN
-435 SIFNFIRTKR
+435 TVFKFFRDNKIQNYKYDKKTL
-445 YGTKPSEDFCQ
+445 EDFMN

-471 APTGSIATML
+471 APTGSIATMI

-522 KYGKCVEVSDIDLSS
+522 KYGKCVDVSDIDLSS
-537 EESIITAHQIPY
+537 EESIITAHNIPY
-549 YHRLKVQSV
+549 YDRLKVQSV
-558 WQKFIDAAISSTVN
+558 WQRFIDAAISSTVN
-572 LNEDATPDDIYDLY
+572 LKEDVTPEDICELY

-613 DKEEKEENT
+613 DNEEKEEHVD
-622 NVVEEQVDD
+622 VVEEQVDD
-631 AKTTLKRG
+631 TKTTLKRG

-644 SDNSYGL
+644 SDKCYGL

-666 FYDRD
+666 FYDIETD
-671 TGELRECFLS
+671 ELRECFLS

-703 RAGVPSYKIID
+703 RAGVPAYKIID

-731 TNDVS
+731 MGDVS

-748 LEELGKIVPE
+748 LEELGKLITE
-758 NNDICEDDEP
+758 NDEP
-768 INENIEISDIG
+768 INEAE
-779 SKLIDTFDE
+779 
-788 EQSREKM
+788 
-795 NLIIQLPFNKRTNL
+795 
-809 MKTVNEAKEKLWS
+809 EKLWS
-822 NFGPTIFEECPK
+822 KFGPTIFEECPK

>member
-81 SNCYVISPPE
+81 SNCYVIAPPE

-161 MMSLK
+161 MMSLA
-166 SNHPDILEFIDV
+166 SNHPDILEFVDV
-178 KRDLNKINN
+178 KRDINKINN

-196 EFMRKAQEDTDEEN
+196 DFMIKARDTDEEN

-224 KTEKDMSGKKINA
+224 KTEKDMSGTKINPNA
-237 GKLLMKLS
+237 LLMKLS
-245 EYCWETGE
+245 EYNWETGE

-269 NEPGFKYGGVN
+269 NEPGFNYGGVN

-306 NNDYNRYIFDYLDF
+306 DNDYNSYIFDYLDF
-320 IDAIDISVRALNNV
+320 IDAIDISVRALNKV

-347 TESVKRWRQI
+347 TESVTRWRQI

-371 KITYGSHES
+371 DMVYGSPES
-380 FIFIRD
+380 FTFITD
-386 IGSIMAYYSL
+386 VSSLMAYYSL
-396 LTSNRLAIESPSK
+396 ITSNKIAIENPSK

-421 TYIRNLFKSISEDN
+421 SYMCNLIATISENN
-435 SIFNFIRTKR
+435 SICNFFRDNKIENYKFDKKTIA
-445 YGTKPSEDFCQ
+445 DFVN

-471 APTGSIATML
+471 APTGSIATMI

-522 KYGKCVEVSDIDLSS
+522 KYGKCVDVSDIDLSS

-549 YHRLKVQSV
+549 YNRLKVQSV
-558 WQKFIDAAISSTVN
+558 WQRFIDAAISSTVN
-572 LNEDATPDDIYDLY
+572 LKEDVTPEDICELY

-613 DKEEKEENT
+613 DKEEKKEEHVD
-622 NVVEEQVDD
+622 VVDEPVDD
-631 AKTTLKRG
+631 TKTTLKRG

-644 SDNSYGL
+644 SDKCYGL

-666 FYDRD
+666 FYDIETD
-671 TGELRECFLS
+671 ELRECFLS

-731 TNDVS
+731 MGDVS

-748 LEELGKIVPE
+748 LEELGKIITE
-758 NNDICEDDEP
+758 NDEP
-768 INENIEISDIG
+768 TNDKIEISSID
-779 SKLIDTFDE
+779 SKLI
-788 EQSREKM
+788 K
-795 NLIIQLPFNKRTNL
+795 P
-809 MKTVNEAKEKLWS
+809 VNEAEEKLWS
-822 NFGPTIFEECPK
+822 KFAPTIFEECPK